1 MPKSYRIRT
10 QLGINQNIPV
20 KIPIVLE
27 QNFDTLEI
35 LSLAIRPDDIY
46 IRSCA
51 DYGIVCG
58 RIFCNNG
65 FGIPNARVSVF
76 IPIEDIDTQND
87 YIASLYPYTSFTDIN
102 DDGYRYNLLPY
113 TQSHSGHVPT
123 GTFPERLDVLT
134 DKPLIQVYEKYYKF
148 TVKTNESG
156 DYMIF
161 GLPLGQQ
168 TLFMQVDLSDIGEFS
183 LTPQD
188 LIRMGLATEDT
199 VNGSK
204 FKSSTNYAEL
214 PQIITVQKTVQI
226 EPFFGEFEICNYNIA
241 RVDFDLTSENN
252 VKLEPTAVFMGSII
266 STDDTQKI
274 GKNFKFLNETQSA
287 CKVKRTA
294 GELCTMTTGPGQI
307 VALRQTIF
315 NDKDGRPILEQATL
329 DNDGKV
335 IDENGVWVLEV
346 PMNLDYVYTDENGVK
361 KISSDPK
368 LGVPT
373 RGKYRFK
380 VKWSQSAALSESTKR
395 AYFLLPN
402 IKERGWT
409 SIDNDPISYSFG
421 TFQVTDTDTPLP
433 NGDLVTL
440 LLPVLQGQ
448 IFRISTVQNVK
459 DLTIT
464 DPDGNPYL
472 SQLFREAGDYTL
484 QFYREDPAAQY
495 LFTFYNIPFN
505 RFMLEGSYAFSL
517 DWNDYAVPD
526 EAINCRD
533 TFYDMSYNK
542 VYTTTQFIDRYQ
554 GSRFAWNTVGVKK
567 ITDTSCQGDYNT
579 FPTNDAFYRF
589 DFIYLVISF
598 FLNIFKFLS
607 LPILFIIH
615 VLAWLMTTGLPL
627 LFLLI
632 ESLLISTIAN
642 YISTAGFFFANFV
655 SFGIGVGVGAV
666 AVTTYNW
673 PMLLLGALYVLAAA
687 VLATLAVLLIVYLDK
702 LKEIGEK
709 LKNFTLPL
717 VLYTDDGCERCRCNS
732 STSMDTAMDT
742 TLGNL
747 PPVPGDSQTSYLI
760 NSTAS
765 STYDGI
771 PGPLR
776 DEYSEIF
783 GGSLDINIK
792 RFPIQGTYFTNE
804 DEELVPTGEFY
815 TTTVLP
821 TSELY
826 NLFNTKSKYF
836 DNVPGFG
843 INSSELGWNQIKVKW
858 FPTENPAPTAHH
870 LDNIMVLVLDKS
882 APDYTLGQLLSFQ
895 DSELSGDANRN
906 ITTGTTIFPTSI
918 NVNYANPDF
927 LSNGG
932 SNLNTTYIVPVLS
945 STTSV
950 SGTSSFASD
959 VEYFQVITGMT
970 IGQYALLANPS
981 PDALSF
987 GARYLQ
993 RIIPNI
999 GQTVLDIPT
1008 FKVIPQL
1015 STGVIGY
1022 DTTDGNYTYKY
1033 LTNYIT
1039 DYDEYKIVFL
1049 QRGIDAHSPRI
1060 PQEIDLSRI
1069 FGFPVYNSNLIVSG
1083 EFKMNY
1089 PITGTIFS
1097 ERHDNTLN
1105 NTSNLFKPSYAF
1117 TYTQNDYITTGNT
1130 TLPSYYS
1137 SVDSNLFNESTGT
1150 LNYNGNN
1157 INGNPYNFIGFDGN
1171 GVSTNQVGTNILNDI
1186 TVSNGEVLTVNS
1198 SNVCNELI
1206 VTLASPNSFNPTSY
1220 HVNSL
1225 TKIFTNSVSVPV
1237 DYGFWQDNDPAVPP
1251 SFQFFFKQVDNRC
1264 ASNRNVL
1271 GYQGNEIV
1279 DGASFMRSN
1288 FSFNGQTGEFGL
1300 PPIFNSDMPTFTD
1313 GSGAEGSAGG
1323 NFSAPYN
1330 GNPKFFSTQYSTG
1343 MTTSLSNGSNIVF
1356 RSDRLPTSTTIQT
1369 ARINSFLL
1377 HQNSRFAIF
1386 KVSDAGESTQVI
1398 AIDTTPQTNNENS
1411 QIFTPPS
1418 YAAVLES
1425 LSNCSEAVPL
1435 PCYGINSQN
1444 QPIILPNCV
1453 EDYIDPS
1460 DSKKYFLKGY
1470 GCYNFV
1476 SKPITTLGKDIKN
1489 IVELF
1494 TRINLNLALCFDIT
1508 SHNFTNQYVNGTL
1521 YAYPFQNQRIFDL
1534 NNNPSSL
1541 YCTDLIYLHDQ
1552 TSNFYYRSSP
1562 FQTPDQNNPETGSF
1576 IGKKNNRGN
1585 ATSTGNDK
1593 FLGSPTTL
1601 LDLGP
1606 KSDFIQELVY
1616 NDDYDGYIVD
1626 KVKSTSFQAI
1636 SDILNLF
1643 ILSRLINTSFNDQI
1657 TPNTESGDEGSSDP
1671 SVKALFSNSRWN
1683 NNGATFVPGYVD
1695 GDYSQMIAI
1704 NSQFGI
1710 TEFSP
1715 ESYGSDSVY
1724 IGQNTISLGGG
1735 ASIGFPLFG
1744 LLLTGNTQDRDYISP
1759 RRTIWNSGGT
1769 LTNNQQLIDCWFTN
1783 ITTNS
1788 QEVPFYQWS
1797 LDYLSQTPQNI
1808 FGSQS
1813 NNYYTNDN
1821 SFFSYKYQ
1829 SLDRLNPASQYFQND
1844 QADGYYIRGTQI
1856 NFDNNGVPTESI
1868 PQNFEQTFLVGAPF
1882 YFYFGL
1888 KKGASAMDVFITKYI
1903 NTEVNV

>member
-10 QLGINQNIPV
+10 QLGINQN
-20 KIPIVLE
+20 IPIVLE

-76 IPIEDIDTQND
+76 VPIEDIDTQND
-87 YIASLYPYTSFTDIN
+87 YITSLYPYTNFTDIN

-266 STDDTQKI
+266 STDDTQKV

-315 NDKDGRPILEQATL
+315 NDKDGRPILEQAQL

-402 IKERGWT
+402 IKERGWQDPST
-409 SIDNDPISYSFG
+409 DPISYSFS
-421 TFQVTDTDTPLP
+421 TFQVTDSSTTFPD
-433 NGDLVTL
+433 GDLVTL

-448 IFRISTVQNVK
+448 IIRISTVQNVK

-472 SQLFREAGDYTL
+472 SQLFREVGTYTL
-484 QFYREDPAAQY
+484 QFYREDPAAPY

-579 FPTNDAFYRF
+579 FPTNDAFYRV
-589 DFIYLVISF
+589 DFLYIVISF
-598 FLNIFKFLS
+598 FLNLFKF
-607 LPILFIIH
+607 IFIGVLFILH
-615 VLAWLMTTGLPL
+615 VLAFLFITILPATM
-627 LFLLI
+627 I
-632 ESLLISTIAN
+632 
-642 YISTAGFFFANFV
+642 
-655 SFGIGVGVGAV
+655 
-666 AVTTYNW
+666 
-673 PMLLLGALYVLAAA
+673 LLGALFVYYAGQNLSLAIFCYQLYPIPWILGSIMYALVAVLWAGAA
-687 VLATLAVLLIVYLDK
+687 VTLALIYDDVK
-702 LKEIGEK
+702 KAAK
-709 LKNFTLPL
+709 NLKNITLPL
-717 VLYTDDGCERCRCNS
+717 VLYTDDGCERCKCNS
-732 STSMDTAMDT
+732 SSGIDDSYA
-742 TLGNL
+742 GPNVSF
-747 PPVPGDSQTSYLI
+747 PEPVYDAQTSLLI
-760 NSTAS
+760 NSTS
-765 STYDGI
+765 IVLYNGI
-771 PGPLR
+771 APVSVNTVGQIVAGYTDNNNKRAPINPVFFIN
-776 DEYSEIF
+776 ENYEPQY
-783 GGSLDINIK
+783 GG
-792 RFPIQGTYFTNE
+792 E
-804 DEELVPTGEFY
+804 DY

-821 TSELY
+821 PSELY

-836 DNVPGFG
+836 NNVPGFG
-843 INSSELGWNQIKVKW
+843 GGSELGWNQIKSTW
-858 FPTENPAPTAHH
+858 FPIDNPGTFHY
-870 LDNIMVLVLDKS
+870 DNIMVLVLDKT
-882 APDYTLGQLLSFQ
+882 APDYSSGELISFQ
-895 DSELSGDANRN
+895 EDTLSGDLNRN
-906 ITTGTTIFPTSI
+906 VTTGTTIFPGTLQ
-918 NVNYANPDF
+918 VKYANPDSP
-927 LSNGG
+927 LNDINPLGG
-932 SNLNTTYIVPVLS
+932 TNLTAFYSVPILS

-950 SGTSSFASD
+950 DKTTAFAAD
-959 VEYFQVITGMT
+959 IEYFQVITGMT
-970 IGQYALLANPS
+970 IGQYVGLANPNS
-981 PDALSF
+981 DSLSF
-987 GARYLQ
+987 GVRYLQ
-993 RIIPNI
+993 RLGVETLRRIPFIRTKPN
-999 GQTVLDIPT
+999 
-1008 FKVIPQL
+1008 KA
-1015 STGVIGY
+1015 TGVVDAGFN
-1022 DTTDGNYTYKY
+1022 T
-1033 LTNYIT
+1033 LMSYIT
-1039 DYDEYKIVFL
+1039 DYDEYKLVLI
-1049 QRGIDAHSPRI
+1049 QRGIDTHSPRI
-1060 PQEIDLSRI
+1060 PQKIDLSRI
-1069 FGFPVYNSNLIVSG
+1069 FGYDYNASPTPLIVEG

-1089 PITGTIFS
+1089 PITGTIYS
-1097 ERHDNTLN
+1097 DRHDETLN

-1117 TYTQNDYITTGNT
+1117 TYTQNDYITTGST

-1137 SVDSNLFNESTGT
+1137 SVSSDLFNSQTGG
-1150 LNYNGNN
+1150 LDWNGININIITNSIIFSPWNIIGNPSDNQFGTDILNN
-1157 INGNPYNFIGFDGN
+1157 I
-1171 GVSTNQVGTNILNDI
+1171 TN
-1186 TVSNGEVLTVNS
+1186 SNGQDVLTVNS
-1198 SNVCNELI
+1198 NFNNCSINSSSYNVN
-1206 VTLASPNSFNPTSY
+1206 TF
-1220 HVNSL
+1220 
-1225 TKIFTNSVSVPV
+1225 TKVFTNPQEYTVLNEGELVEM
-1237 DYGFWQDNDPAVPP
+1237 DFYTAL
-1251 SFQFFFKQVDNRC
+1251 KDNRC
-1264 ASNRNVL
+1264 ANNKNVL
-1271 GYQGNEIV
+1271 GYQGNEVV

-1288 FSFNGQTGEFGL
+1288 FSYQGYQGV
-1300 PPIFNSDMPTFTD
+1300 IFNPFPDDIDEFT
-1313 GSGAEGSAGG
+1313 EGS
-1323 NFSAPYN
+1323 SAVPAPYSASLYN
-1330 GNPKFFSTQYSTG
+1330 GNPKFYSTQYSTG
-1343 MTTSLSNGSNIVF
+1343 MTTSLTDGMNIVF
-1356 RSDRLPTSTTIQT
+1356 RSDRLPTSTTKQII
-1369 ARINSFLL
+1369 RINSFLL
-1377 HQNSRFAIF
+1377 HQNSQFAIF
-1386 KVSDAGESTQVI
+1386 KVSDEGESLQTI
-1398 AIDTTPQTNNENS
+1398 TIDTTPQTNNESS

-1418 YAAVLES
+1418 YSDVLNS
-1425 LSNCSEAVPL
+1425 LSNCSDAVPL
-1435 PCYGINSQN
+1435 SCYGVNSQGE
-1444 QPIILPNCV
+1444 PIILPNCV
-1453 EDYIDPS
+1453 QDYIDPS
-1460 DSKKYFLKGY
+1460 GNELFFLENK
-1470 GCYNFV
+1470 GCYNVV
-1476 SKPITTLGKDIKN
+1476 SRPLLTIGQDTRNL
-1489 IVELF
+1489 VEWM
-1494 TRINLNLALCFDIT
+1494 TRINLNLALCFDVA
-1508 SHNFTNQYVNGTL
+1508 SHNFTNQYINGTL

-1562 FQTPDQNNPETGSF
+1562 FQTTDQNNPETGSF

-1585 ATSTGNDK
+1585 ATNTGNNK

-1626 KVKSTSFQAI
+1626 KVKSTSFQGI
-1636 SDILNLF
+1636 TDILNLF
-1643 ILSRLINTSFNDQI
+1643 ILSRLINTTAMQQLIPLSSS
-1657 TPNTESGDEGSSDP
+1657 PDEGSTDP
-1671 SVKALFSNSRWN
+1671 AVKTYFSNKRWN
-1683 NNGATFVPGYVD
+1683 NNGATLVPGYID

-1710 TEFSP
+1710 TEFSS
-1715 ESYGSDSVY
+1715 ESYDSNSVFF
-1724 IGQNTISLGGG
+1724 GQVGLY
-1735 ASIGFPLFG
+1735 PVFG
-1744 LLLTGNTQDRDYISP
+1744 LLLTGDTQDRDYISP
-1759 RRTIWNSGGT
+1759 RRTNWNSSGT
-1769 LTNNQQLIDCWFTN
+1769 LINNQQLIDCWFTN

-1797 LDYLSQTPQNI
+1797 LEYFGETPQNI
-1808 FGSQS
+1808 FGTQS
-1813 NNYYTNDN
+1813 NNYDTDDGT
-1821 SFFSYKYQ
+1821 FFSYKYQ

-1844 QADGYYIRGTQI
+1844 EANGYYIRGTQI

-1903 NTEVNV
+1903 NTEVNE

>member
-10 QLGINQNIPV
+10 QLGVNQNIPV

-46 IRSCA
+46 IRSCS
-51 DYGIVCG
+51 DYGVVCG
-58 RIFCNNG
+58 RVFCNNG
-65 FGIPNARVSVF
+65 FGLPNARVSIFV
-76 IPIEDIDTQND
+76 PIEQIDTQND
-87 YIASLYPYTSFTDIN
+87 YIASLYPYTNFTEIN
-102 DDGYRYNLLPY
+102 EDGYRYNLLPY
-113 TQSHSGHVPT
+113 TQSHSGHVPV
-123 GTFPERLDVLT
+123 GTFPERLDALT
-134 DKPLIQVYEKYYKF
+134 DKSVIQVYEKYYKF

-161 GLPLGQQ
+161 GVPVGQQ

-204 FKSSTNYAEL
+204 FKFSTNYAEL
-214 PQIITVQKTVQI
+214 PQIITSQKTVQI

-241 RVDFDLTSENN
+241 RVDFDLTTENN

-266 STDDTQKI
+266 STDDTQKV

-315 NDKDGRPILEQATL
+315 NDKDGKPILEQAQL

-361 KISSDPK
+361 KISGDPK

-380 VKWSQSAALSESTKR
+380 VKWSQSPALSDPTKR

-402 IKERGWT
+402 IKERGWDDPFT
-409 SIDNDPISYSFG
+409 DPISLAFSEFD
-421 TFQVTDTDTPLP
+421 FTDSGQLP
-433 NGDLVTL
+433 DSDLVTATL
-440 LLPVLQGQ
+440 TVNEGD
-448 IFRISTVQNVK
+448 IFRIKTVQNVR

-464 DPDGNPYL
+464 DPNGNPYL
-472 SQLFREAGDYTL
+472 SQLFREVGTYTL

-533 TFYDMSYNK
+533 TFYDISYNK

-598 FLNIFKFLS
+598 FLNVFKFLS

-632 ESLLISTIAN
+632 ESILISTIAN
-642 YISTAGFFFANFV
+642 YISTASFFFANFV
-655 SFGIGVGVGAV
+655 SFGVGVGVGAV

-673 PMLLLGALYVLAAA
+673 PMLLLGALYVLGAAI
-687 VLATLAVLLIVYLDK
+687 LTTLAVLLIVYLDK

-732 STSMDTAMDT
+732 STPMDTAMDT

-747 PPVPGDSQTSYLI
+747 PPVPNDAQTSYLI
-760 NSTAS
+760 NSTS
-765 STYDGI
+765 NSTYNGI
-771 PGPLR
+771 PGPSI

-783 GGSLDINIK
+783 SGSLDINIK

-804 DEELVPTGEFY
+804 NEELTPTGEFY
-815 TTTVLP
+815 TTTALP
-821 TSELY
+821 SSELY

-836 DNVPGFG
+836 NGVPGFG
-843 INSSELGWNQIKVKW
+843 DGSELGWNQIKVKW
-858 FPTENPAPTAHH
+858 FPNENPAPTAHH

-895 DSELSGDANRN
+895 DDELSGDANRN
-906 ITTGTTIFPTSI
+906 VTTGTTIFPTSI
-918 NVNYANPDF
+918 DVNYANPDF
-927 LSNGG
+927 PLGQVAGDSQ
-932 SNLNTTYIVPVLS
+932 TTYIVPVLS
-945 STTSV
+945 STTSFYE
-950 SGTSSFASD
+950 TSPFASD

-970 IGQYALLANPS
+970 IGQYVTLVNPNS
-981 PDALSF
+981 NELSL
-987 GARYLQ
+987 GVRYLQ
-993 RIIPNI
+993 RIGDASILKVPFLRI
-999 GQTVLDIPT
+999 IPT
-1008 FKVIPQL
+1008 KG
-1015 STGVIGY
+1015 TGVINAGY
-1022 DTTDGNYTYKY
+1022 STLLD
-1033 LTNYIT
+1033 YID
-1039 DYDEYKIVFL
+1039 DYDEYKLVFI
-1049 QRGIDAHSPRI
+1049 QRGVDAHSPRI
-1060 PQEIDLSRI
+1060 PQKIDLSRI
-1069 FGFPVYNSNLIVSG
+1069 FGFPSYDNNNNLIVSG
-1083 EFKMNY
+1083 QFKMNY
-1089 PITGTIFS
+1089 PITGTIYS
-1097 ERHDNTLN
+1097 DRHDETLN

-1117 TYTQNDYITTGNT
+1117 TYTQNDYITNGNT

-1137 SVDSNLFNESTGT
+1137 SVDANLFNATFGT
-1150 LNYNGNN
+1150 FNYNGNN
-1157 INGNPYNFIGFDGN
+1157 INNPWDFITADDTT
-1171 GVSTNQVGTNILNDI
+1171 TNRVGLHILNNI
-1186 TVSNGEVLTVNS
+1186 TVPNGQVLTIESNSDCTYNINSWDVN
-1198 SNVCNELI
+1198 
-1206 VTLASPNSFNPTSY
+1206 T
-1220 HVNSL
+1220 L
-1225 TKIFTNSVSVPV
+1225 TKVFTQPTTLTI
-1237 DYGFWQDNDPAVPP
+1237 DYGGYTDF
-1251 SFQFFFKQVDNRC
+1251 SFYQTQKDNRC
-1264 ASNRNVL
+1264 TGVKNIL
-1271 GYQGNEIV
+1271 GYQGNEVV
-1279 DGASFMRSN
+1279 DGASFMRNN
-1288 FSFNGQTGEFGL
+1288 FSRNGQTGIAYQTITIPSPGDDFVFYNDFSVPL
-1300 PPIFNSDMPTFTD
+1300 FTD
-1313 GSGAEGSAGG
+1313 GSGAEGSQLIDS
-1323 NFSAPYN
+1323 NYSSPYN

-1369 ARINSFLL
+1369 AKINSFLL

-1398 AIDTTPQTNNENS
+1398 SIDTTPQTNNENS

-1418 YAAVLES
+1418 YAAVLDS
-1425 LSNCSEAVPL
+1425 LSDCTKAVPL
-1435 PCYGINSQN
+1435 SCYTTFNGE
-1444 QPIILPNCV
+1444 PVIITNCN
-1453 EDYIDPS
+1453 ELYMDPS
-1460 DSKKYFLKGY
+1460 DSKKYFLHGY

-1476 SKPITTLGKDIKN
+1476 SKPITTLGQDIRN

-1494 TRINLNLALCFDIT
+1494 TRINLNLALCFDVV

-1562 FQTPDQNNPETGSF
+1562 FVIYDQATTEIGSF
-1576 IGKKNNRGN
+1576 QGKKNNRGV
-1585 ATSTGNDK
+1585 ATDTGNEK
-1593 FLGSPTTL
+1593 YLGSPTTL

-1636 SDILNLF
+1636 SNILNLF
-1643 ILSRLINTSFNDQI
+1643 ILSRLINTSFNQQLIPSTDN
-1657 TPNTESGDEGSSDP
+1657 PDEGSNDP
-1671 SVKALFSNSRWN
+1671 SVKALFSNTRWN
-1683 NNGATFVPGYVD
+1683 YNGVTLVPGYVD
-1695 GDYSQMIAI
+1695 GDYSQMISI

-1715 ESYGSDSVY
+1715 EAYGSDSVFF
-1724 IGQNTISLGGG
+1724 GQINN
-1735 ASIGFPLFG
+1735 FPVFG
-1744 LLLTGNTQDRDYISP
+1744 LLLTGDTQDRDYISP
-1759 RRTIWNSGGT
+1759 RRTNWNSSGT
-1769 LTNNQQLIDCWFTN
+1769 LINNQQLIDCWFTN

-1788 QEVPFYQWS
+1788 QEVPFYQWG
-1797 LDYLSQTPQNI
+1797 LNYGGGPTTNI

-1813 NNYYTNDN
+1813 NNYSTDDGA
-1821 SFFSYKYQ
+1821 FFSYKYQ

-1844 QADGYYIRGTQI
+1844 QSDGYYVRGTQI
-1856 NFDNNGVPTESI
+1856 NFDNNGVPTELT

>member
-51 DYGIVCG
+51 DYGVVCG

-65 FGIPNARVSVF
+65 FGIPNARVSIFV
-76 IPIEDIDTQND
+76 PIEQIDTQND
-87 YIASLYPYTSFTDIN
+87 YIASLYPYTNFTEIN
-102 DDGYRYNLLPY
+102 EDGYRYNLLPY
-113 TQSHSGHVPT
+113 TQSHSGHVPV

-134 DKPLIQVYEKYYKF
+134 DKSVIQVYEKYYKF

-161 GLPLGQQ
+161 GVPVGQQ

-204 FKSSTNYAEL
+204 FKFSTNYAEL
-214 PQIITVQKTVQI
+214 PQIITSQKTVQI

-252 VKLEPTAVFMGSII
+252 VKLEPTAVFMGSIV
-266 STDDTQKI
+266 STDDTQRV
-274 GKNFKFLNETQSA
+274 GKNFKFFNQTQSA

-294 GELCTMTTGPGQI
+294 GELCAMTTGPGQI
-307 VALRQTIF
+307 IALRQTIF
-315 NDKDGRPILEQATL
+315 SDENGRPILEQATL

-346 PMNLDYVYTDENGVK
+346 PMNLDYVYTDENGK
-361 KISSDPK
+361 RKISNDPK

-380 VKWSQSAALSESTKR
+380 VKWSQSPSLSDTTKR

-409 SIDNDPISYSFG
+409 SIDNDPISEEYG
-421 TFQVTDTDTPLP
+421 TFQFTENNAVLP
-433 NGDLVTL
+433 DSDLVTAQ
-440 LLPVLQGQ
+440 LPVLAGQ
-448 IFRISTVQNVK
+448 ILRIKTVQNVR

-464 DPDGNPYL
+464 DPNGNPYI
-472 SQLFREAGDYTL
+472 SQVFREPGTYIL

-495 LFTFYNIPFN
+495 FITFYNIPFN

-526 EAINCRD
+526 EAINCKD
-533 TFYDMSYNK
+533 TFYDISYNK

-554 GSRFAWNTVGVKK
+554 GSRYAWNTVGVKK

-607 LPILFIIH
+607 LPILFLVHI
-615 VLAWLMTTGLPL
+615 LAWLMTTGLPL
-627 LFLLI
+627 LFLFLI
-632 ESLLISTIAN
+632 GYLAIQAAQDGSAAISFYSNVVT
-642 YISTAGFFFANFV
+642 
-655 SFGIGVGVGAV
+655 VGVGLG
-666 AVTTYNW
+666 AVTVFNW
-673 PMLLLGALYVLAAA
+673 GILALAILYTIYALIYIALGVL
-687 VLATLAVLLIVYLDK
+687 LATQLDK
-702 LKEIGEK
+702 IKEIGNK

-717 VLYTDDGCERCRCNS
+717 VLYTDDGCERCKCNS
-732 STSMDTAMDT
+732 STSIDTEMDGS
-742 TLGNL
+742 LGSF
-747 PPVPGDSQTSYLI
+747 PQPPGDPQTSFLI
-760 NSTAS
+760 NSTSTVTYNGIPAS
-765 STYDGI
+765 SI
-771 PGPLR
+771 ELV
-776 DEYSEIF
+776 SQVF
-783 GGSLDINIK
+783 AGSTEGNFK
-792 RFPIQGTYFTNE
+792 RYPIQGTYYNSIVNGEVQLT
-804 DEELVPTGEFY
+804 PTGEYY
-815 TTTVLP
+815 TTTALP
-821 TSELY
+821 PSELY

-836 DNVPGFG
+836 NNVPNFG
-843 INSSELGWNQIKVKW
+843 SGSELGWNQIKSTW
-858 FPTENPAPTAHH
+858 FPSENSGLFHY
-870 LDNIMVLVLDKS
+870 DNIMVLVLDKT
-882 APDYTLGQLLSFQ
+882 APDYSLGQLLSFQ
-895 DSELSGDANRN
+895 DSELSGDVNKTV
-906 ITTGTTIFPTSI
+906 TTGTTIFPPVLT
-918 NVNYANPDF
+918 VTYADPDSP
-927 LSNGG
+927 LGQSPNQ
-932 SNLNTTYIVPVLS
+932 TRTYIVPVLS

-950 SGTSSFASD
+950 DKTTAFAAD

-970 IGQYALLANPS
+970 IAQYSAMTNPNS
-981 PDALSF
+981 HELSF
-987 GARYLQ
+987 GVRYLQ
-993 RIIPNI
+993 RITPQI
-999 GQTVLDIPT
+999 GQSVLNVPFIRIMPGKAT
-1008 FKVIPQL
+1008 GIISAGY
-1015 STGVIGY
+1015 STLR
-1022 DTTDGNYTYKY
+1022 NYVD
-1033 LTNYIT
+1033 
-1039 DYDEYKIVFL
+1039 DYDEYKLVII
-1049 QRGIDAHSPRI
+1049 QRGVDTHSPRI
-1060 PQEIDLSRI
+1060 PQKIDLSRI
-1069 FGFPVYNSNLIVSG
+1069 FGYDYGDSPTSLIVEG
-1083 EFKMNY
+1083 ELKMNY
-1089 PITGTIFS
+1089 PITGTIYS
-1097 ERHDNTLN
+1097 DRHDEILN

-1117 TYTQNDYITTGNT
+1117 TYTQNDYITNGST

-1137 SVDSNLFNESTGT
+1137 SVSSDLFNAQTGAINWNT
-1150 LNYNGNN
+1150 IN
-1157 INGNPYNFIGFDGN
+1157 INSVNPYLYVAITNEN
-1171 GVSTNQVGTNILNDI
+1171 GVPVNNVGLDILDNI
-1186 TVSNGEVLTVNS
+1186 TVSNGAVLTVNATNNSCVETS
-1198 SNVCNELI
+1198 SNYN
-1206 VTLASPNSFNPTSY
+1206 
-1220 HVNSL
+1220 VNTF
-1225 TKIFTNSVSVPV
+1225 TKVFTNPDNITVQ
-1237 DYGFWQDNDPAVPP
+1237 YGDVNEYNTFTFYLGQ
-1251 SFQFFFKQVDNRC
+1251 KDNRC
-1264 ASNRNVL
+1264 FNVRNVL
-1271 GYQGNEIV
+1271 GYQGDEIV

-1288 FSFNGQTGEFGL
+1288 FSFGGQTGIAYIEVT
-1300 PPIFNSDMPTFTD
+1300 PPIGPNYYIQINPFTFTD
-1313 GSGAEGSAGG
+1313 NTGA
-1323 NFSAPYN
+1323 NYN
-1330 GNPKFFSTQYSTG
+1330 QQSENYQPSIGTPRFFSTQYSTG
-1343 MTTSLSNGSNIVF
+1343 MTTTLGNGLNIVF
-1356 RSDRLPTSTTIQT
+1356 RSDRLPTSTNTQING
-1369 ARINSFLL
+1369 INSFLL
-1377 HQNSRFAIF
+1377 HQNSQFAIF
-1386 KVSDAGESTQVI
+1386 KVSDEGESVQVI
-1398 AIDTTPQTNNENS
+1398 TIDTTPQTNNESS

-1418 YAAVLES
+1418 YAAVLDS
-1425 LSNCSEAVPL
+1425 LSDCTKAVPL

-1562 FQTPDQNNPETGSF
+1562 FQTPDQNNPEIGSF

-1585 ATSTGNDK
+1585 ATSTGNNK

-1616 NDDYDGYIVD
+1616 NDDYDGYIVS
-1626 KVKSTSFQAI
+1626 KVKSTSFQSI
-1636 SDILNLF
+1636 SDILNMF
-1643 ILSRLINTSFNDQI
+1643 ILSRLINTSFNEQL

-1683 NNGATFVPGYVD
+1683 NNGATFVPGYID

-1710 TEFSP
+1710 TEFSS
-1715 ESYGSDSVY
+1715 ESYGSDSVFL
-1724 IGQNTISLGGG
+1724 GQNTIPLGGG
-1735 ASIGFPLFG
+1735 ASVNFPLFG
-1744 LLLTGNTQDRDYISP
+1744 LLLTGDTQDRDYISP

-1769 LTNNQQLIDCWFTN
+1769 LTNNQQLVDCWFTN

-1797 LDYLSQTPQNI
+1797 LDYLGGAETNI

-1813 NNYYTNDN
+1813 NNYTTEDAT
-1821 SFFSYKYQ
+1821 FFSYKYQ

-1844 QADGYYIRGTQI
+1844 QSNGYYVRGTQI
-1856 NFDNNGVPTESI
+1856 NFDNNGVPTEST

>member
-46 IRSCA
+46 IRSCS
-51 DYGIVCG
+51 DYGVVCG

-76 IPIEDIDTQND
+76 VPIEDIDTQND

-102 DDGYRYNLLPY
+102 EDGYRYNLLPY
-113 TQSHSGHVPT
+113 TQSHSGHVPV

-161 GLPLGQQ
+161 GVPVGQQ

-204 FKSSTNYAEL
+204 FKTSTNYAEL
-214 PQIITVQKTVQI
+214 PQIITSQKTVQI

-241 RVDFDLTSENN
+241 RVDFDLTSEAN

-266 STDDTQKI
+266 STDDTQKV
-274 GKNFKFLNETQSA
+274 GKNFKFLNQTQSA

-315 NDKDGRPILEQATL
+315 NDKDGRPILEQAQL

-361 KISSDPK
+361 KISNDPK

-380 VKWSQSAALSESTKR
+380 VKWSQSPALSDPTKR
-395 AYFLLPN
+395 AYFLIPN
-402 IKERGWT
+402 IKERGWEDPFT
-409 SIDNDPISYSFG
+409 DPILTPFG
-421 TFQVTDTDTPLP
+421 TFEATDPSTTLP
-433 NGDLVTL
+433 DGDLVTL
-440 LLPVLQGQ
+440 NLPVTQGQ
-448 IFRISTVQNVK
+448 IIRIKTVQNVK

-464 DPDGNPYL
+464 DPNGNPYL
-472 SQLFREAGDYTL
+472 SQVFREPGTYIL

-495 LFTFYNIPFN
+495 LFTFYNIPFD

-598 FLNIFKFLS
+598 FLNVFKFLS

-627 LFLLI
+627 LFLFLI
-632 ESLLISTIAN
+632 AYLTVQAAQDASAAISFYSNVVT
-642 YISTAGFFFANFV
+642 
-655 SFGIGVGVGAV
+655 VGVGLG
-666 AVTTYNW
+666 AVTVFNW
-673 PMLLLGALYVLAAA
+673 GILALAILYTIYVAIYIG
-687 VLATLAVLLIVYLDK
+687 LAVLLTTQLDK
-702 LKEIGEK
+702 IKEIGNK

-717 VLYTDDGCERCRCNS
+717 VLYTDDGCERCKCNS
-732 STSMDTAMDT
+732 STSIDTEMDGS
-742 TLGNL
+742 LGSF
-747 PPVPGDSQTSYLI
+747 PQPPGDPQTSFLI
-760 NSTAS
+760 NSTATV
-765 STYDGI
+765 TYNGI
-771 PGPLR
+771 AANQINN
-776 DEYSEIF
+776 YAQVF
-783 GGSLDINIK
+783 GGSLDVNIK
-792 RFPIQGTYFTNE
+792 RFPIQETYYNS
-804 DEELVPTGEFY
+804 DEGELTLTGEFY

-836 DNVPGFG
+836 NNVPGFG
-843 INSSELGWNQIKVKW
+843 DGFELGWNQIKVKW

-895 DSELSGDANRN
+895 DDELSGDANKN
-906 ITTGTTIFPTSI
+906 VTTGTTIFPASI

-927 LSNGG
+927 LSNNG

-970 IGQYALLANPS
+970 IGQYESLANPN
-981 PDALSF
+981 PDVLSF
-987 GARYLQ
+987 GVRYLQ
-993 RIIPNI
+993 RITPSI
-999 GQTVLDIPT
+999 GQSVLKIPMIRTLGGNNASNVVYGNDSTDI
-1008 FKVIPQL
+1008 
-1015 STGVIGY
+1015 
-1022 DTTDGNYTYKY
+1022 Y

-1039 DYDEYKIVFL
+1039 DYDEYKIVLL

-1060 PQEIDLSRI
+1060 PQQIDLSRI
-1069 FGFPVYNSNLIVSG
+1069 FGFPTYNSGLVISG

-1089 PITGTIFS
+1089 PITGTIYS

-1137 SVDSNLFNESTGT
+1137 SVDSNLFNT
-1150 LNYNGNN
+1150 LNGGLTYNGNN
-1157 INGNPYNFIGFDGN
+1157 INNPWDFINPTDTTIN
-1171 GVSTNQVGTNILNDI
+1171 YVGTNILNDI
-1186 TVSNGEVLTVNS
+1186 TVPNGEVLTVNS
-1198 SNVCNELI
+1198 SNVCNEPS
-1206 VTLASPNSFNPTSY
+1206 VTTSSPNSFNPPSY

-1225 TKIFTNSVSVPV
+1225 TKIFTNPQTI
-1237 DYGFWQDNDPAVPP
+1237 YTLYLNALG
-1251 SFQFFFKQVDNRC
+1251 SFSFYTKQVDNRC
-1264 ASNRNVL
+1264 TSNRNVL
-1271 GYQGNEIV
+1271 GYQGNEVV

-1288 FSFNGQTGEFGL
+1288 FSFNGETG
-1300 PPIFNSDMPTFTD
+1300 IFWDVPVFNTMPKFTD
-1313 GSGAEGSAGG
+1313 GSGALGSAIQDS
-1323 NFSAPYN
+1323 NYQAPYN

-1343 MTTSLSNGSNIVF
+1343 MTTSLSNDSNIVF

-1377 HQNSRFAIF
+1377 HQNSQFAIF
-1386 KVSDAGESTQVI
+1386 KVSDEGASEQVI
-1398 AIDTTPQTNNENS
+1398 TIDTTPQTNNENS

-1435 PCYGINSQN
+1435 PCYGLNSQN

-1562 FQTPDQNNPETGSF
+1562 FQTPDQTNPETGSF

-1585 ATSTGNDK
+1585 ATGTGNDK

-1643 ILSRLINTSFNDQI
+1643 ILSRLINTSFNEQI
-1657 TPNTESGDEGSSDP
+1657 TPNTESGDEGSNDP

-1715 ESYGSDSVY
+1715 ESYSSDSVY
-1724 IGQNTISLGGG
+1724 IGQNTVSLGGG

-1888 KKGASAMDVFITKYI
+1888 KKGARAMDVFITKYI

>member
-10 QLGINQNIPV
+10 QLGINENIPV

-46 IRSCA
+46 LRSCA
-51 DYGIVCG
+51 DYGVVCG

-76 IPIEDIDTQND
+76 VPIEEIDTQND
-87 YIASLYPYTSFTDIN
+87 YIASLYPYTSFADVN

-113 TQSHSGHVPT
+113 TQSHSGHVPV

-161 GLPLGQQ
+161 GVPVGQQ

-204 FKSSTNYAEL
+204 FKFSTNYDEL
-214 PQIITVQKTVQI
+214 PQIVTSQKTVQI
-226 EPFFGEFEICNYNIA
+226 QPFFGEFEICNYNIA
-241 RVDFDLTSENN
+241 RVDFDLTSENS
-252 VKLEPTAVFMGSII
+252 VKLEPTAVFMGSIL
-266 STDDTQKI
+266 STDDTQRV
-274 GKNFKFLNETQSA
+274 GKNFKFINQTQSA

-307 VALRQTIF
+307 IALRQTIF
-315 NDKDGRPILEQATL
+315 NDDTGRPILEQATL

-335 IDENGVWVLEV
+335 IDDNGVWVLEV
-346 PMNLDYVYTDENGVK
+346 PMNLDYVYTDENGK
-361 KISSDPK
+361 RKISNDPK

-380 VKWSQSAALSESTKR
+380 IKWSQSPSLSDPTKR

-402 IKERGWT
+402 IKERGWDSPFT
-409 SIDNDPISYSFG
+409 DPITYSFSEFDF
-421 TFQVTDTDTPLP
+421 TDSSQLPDSDVVTA
-433 NGDLVTL
+433 TL
-440 LLPVLQGQ
+440 AVNQGQ
-448 IFRISTVQNVK
+448 IFRIKTVQNVR

-464 DPDGNPYL
+464 DPNGNPYL
-472 SQLFREAGDYTL
+472 SQIFREVGTYTL
-484 QFYREDPAAQY
+484 QFYREDPAVPY
-495 LFTFYNIPFN
+495 FFTFYNIPFN

-533 TFYDMSYNK
+533 TFYDISYNK

-554 GSRFAWNTVGVKK
+554 GSRYAWNTVGVKK
-567 ITDTSCQGDYNT
+567 ITDSSCQGDYNT
-579 FPTNDAFYRF
+579 FPTNDAFYRV
-589 DFIYLVISF
+589 DFIYLLISF
-598 FLNIFKFLS
+598 FLNIFKFIS

-632 ESLLISTIAN
+632 ESYLIYLAAQNFS
-642 YISTAGFFFANFV
+642 SAGFFLSNFISV
-655 SFGIGVGVGAV
+655 GVGVGVGAV

-673 PMLLLGALYVLAAA
+673 PMLLLA
-687 VLATLAVLLIVYLDK
+687 VLYTLAGAFFTTLAILTLVYLDR
-702 LKEIGEK
+702 LREVGGK

-717 VLYTDDGCERCRCNS
+717 VLYTDDGCERCKCNS
-732 STSMDTAMDT
+732 STPIDMAMDT
-742 TLGNL
+742 TLGG
-747 PPVPGDSQTSYLI
+747 PPQPPGDAQTSYLI
-760 NSTAS
+760 NSTAP
-765 STYDGI
+765 STYNGI

-776 DEYSEIF
+776 DEYSQVF
-783 GGSLDINIK
+783 AGSVDINEK
-792 RFPIQGTYFTNE
+792 RLPIQPTYWVDE
-804 DEELVPTGEFY
+804 DENLQLTGEY
-815 TTTVLP
+815 YISTVLP

-836 DNVPGFG
+836 NNVPGFG
-843 INSSELGWNQIKVKW
+843 NGLEKGWNQIKVKW
-858 FPTENPAPTAHH
+858 FPNENPGNNAYHY
-870 LDNIMVLVLDKS
+870 DNIIALVLDKT
-882 APDYTLGQLLSFQ
+882 APDYSLGQLLSFQ
-895 DSELSGDANRN
+895 NNDLSGDVNRTV
-906 ITTGTTIFPTSI
+906 TTGTTVFPPSLSVT
-918 NVNYANPDF
+918 YANPDAPIGETP
-927 LSNGG
+927 NQT
-932 SNLNTTYIVPVLS
+932 TTYIVPYLS
-945 STTSV
+945 STTYV
-950 SGTSSFASD
+950 YGTSPFASD

-970 IGQYALLANPS
+970 IGQYASLALS
-981 PDALSF
+981 GDALSF
-987 GARYLQ
+987 GSRYLQ
-993 RIIPNI
+993 RITPDI

-1008 FKVIPQL
+1008 VRTIPEY
-1015 STGVIGY
+1015 STGVVGY
-1022 DTTDGNYTYKY
+1022 DINDNQYTRKY
-1033 LTNYIT
+1033 LTEYIT

-1060 PQEIDLSRI
+1060 TQEIDLSRI
-1069 FGFPVYNSNLIVSG
+1069 FGFPDYNSNLIVSG
-1083 EFKMNY
+1083 QFKMNY
-1089 PITGTIFS
+1089 PITGTIYCD
-1097 ERHDNTLN
+1097 RHDETLN

-1117 TYTQNDYITTGNT
+1117 TYTQNDYVTNGNT

-1137 SVDSNLFNESTGT
+1137 SVDSNLFDSSTGE
-1150 LNYNGNN
+1150 LNWNGNN
-1157 INGNPYNFIGFDGN
+1157 INGNPWDFIGLTISPEPPVN
-1171 GVSTNQVGTNILNDI
+1171 NVGLNMLNNITALNRQ
-1186 TVSNGEVLTVNS
+1186 VLTVNS
-1198 SNVCNELI
+1198 DNTCNTPQVNTTSPDSFSVSSYNV
-1206 VTLASPNSFNPTSY
+1206 NSF
-1220 HVNSL
+1220 
-1225 TKIFTNSVSVPV
+1225 TKIFATSISTEVS
-1237 DYGFWQDNDPAVPP
+1237 YYTAGQRF
-1251 SFQFFFKQVDNRC
+1251 FQFYRRLVDNRC
-1264 ASNRNVL
+1264 TSYRNVL

-1288 FSFNGQTGEFGL
+1288 FSFNGHTGQYNW
-1300 PPIFNSDMPTFTD
+1300 PVPSYMPNLTD
-1313 GSGAEGSAGG
+1313 GSGAPGSDIVPG
-1323 NFSAPYN
+1323 NYRPFN
-1330 GNPKFFSTQYSTG
+1330 GNPMFFSTQYSTG
-1343 MTTSLSNGSNIVF
+1343 MTTSLSNGLNIVF
-1356 RSDRLPTSTTIQT
+1356 RSDRLPTSTTVQT

-1377 HQNSRFAIF
+1377 HENSKFSIF
-1386 KVSDAGESTQVI
+1386 KISDTGVSTEDIS
-1398 AIDTTPQTNNENS
+1398 IDTTSQTNNENS

-1418 YAAVLES
+1418 YASVLES
-1425 LSNCSEAVPL
+1425 LNNCSKAVPL
-1435 PCYGINSQN
+1435 PCYTTFNGE
-1444 QPIILPNCV
+1444 PVIISNCN
-1453 EDYIDPS
+1453 ELYMDPS
-1460 DSKKYFLKGY
+1460 DSKKYFLAGY

-1476 SKPITTLGKDIKN
+1476 SKPITTLGQDIKN
-1489 IVELF
+1489 MVELF
-1494 TRINLNLALCFDIT
+1494 TRINLNLALCFDIV

-1562 FQTPDQNNPETGSF
+1562 FILIDQTNPEIGSF
-1576 IGKKNNRGN
+1576 QGKKNNRGN
-1585 ATSTGNDK
+1585 ATNTGNNK

-1616 NDDYDGYIVD
+1616 NDDYDGYIVS

-1636 SDILNLF
+1636 SDILNMF
-1643 ILSRLINTSFNDQI
+1643 ILSRLINTAFISQLIPDTDN
-1657 TPNTESGDEGSSDP
+1657 PDEGSNDP
-1671 SVKALFSNSRWN
+1671 SVKALFSNTRWN
-1683 NNGATFVPGYVD
+1683 NDGATLLPAYVD

-1715 ESYGSDSVY
+1715 ESYDSNSVY
-1724 IGQNTISLGGG
+1724 LGQLGVP
-1735 ASIGFPLFG
+1735 GFGYPLFG
-1744 LLLTGNTQDRDYISP
+1744 LLLTGDTQDRDYISP

-1797 LDYLSQTPQNI
+1797 LNYLDETPVNI

-1813 NNYYTNDN
+1813 NNYVTNEG

-1844 QADGYYIRGTQI
+1844 QSNGYYVRGTQI
-1856 NFDNNGVPTESI
+1856 NFDDNGVPTELR
-1868 PQNFEQTFLVGAPF
+1868 PENFSQKFLVGAPF

-1888 KKGASAMDVFITKYI
+1888 KKGASAMDVFITKYV
-1903 NTEVNV
+1903 NTETNV

>member
-51 DYGIVCG
+51 DYGVVCG

-87 YIASLYPYTSFTDIN
+87 YIASLYPYKSFTDIN

-188 LIRMGLATEDT
+188 LIRMGLATEST

-214 PQIITVQKTVQI
+214 PQIVTVQKTVQI
-226 EPFFGEFEICNYNIA
+226 EPFFGELEICNYNIA
-241 RVDFDLTSENN
+241 RVDFDLTTENN

-266 STDDTQKI
+266 STDDTQKV

-315 NDKDGRPILEQATL
+315 NDKDGRPILEQAQL

-380 VKWSQSAALSESTKR
+380 VKWSQSPALSDPTKR

-402 IKERGWT
+402 IKERGWDDPFT
-409 SIDNDPISYSFG
+409 DPISYQFSEFD
-421 TFQVTDTDTPLP
+421 FTDSGQLP
-433 NGDLVTL
+433 DSDLVTATL
-440 LLPVLQGQ
+440 TVNEGD
-448 IFRISTVQNVK
+448 IFRIKTVQNVR

-464 DPDGNPYL
+464 DPNGNPYL
-472 SQLFREAGDYTL
+472 SQLFREVGTYTL

-533 TFYDMSYNK
+533 TFYDISYNK

-554 GSRFAWNTVGVKK
+554 GSRFAWNTLGVKK

-627 LFLLI
+627 LFLL
-632 ESLLISTIAN
+632 LGTYFVYQTAN
-642 YISTAGFFFANFV
+642 YVSTAVFFYSSFVNF
-655 SFGIGVGVGAV
+655 GVGVGAGAV
-666 AVTTYNW
+666 AVTTYSW
-673 PMLLLGALYVLAAA
+673 GMLLLGALYTLAAIFFG
-687 VLATLAVLLIVYLDK
+687 TLAVLLVLYLDK
-702 LKEIGEK
+702 LKEIGNK

-717 VLYTDDGCERCRCNS
+717 VLYTDDGCERCKCNS
-732 STSMDTAMDT
+732 STPMDT
-742 TLGNL
+742 TMDTTIGMP
-747 PPVPGDSQTSYLI
+747 PPVPGDAQTSYLI
-760 NSTAS
+760 NSTSS
-765 STYDGI
+765 STYNGI
-771 PGPLR
+771 PGTLR

-792 RFPIQGTYFTNE
+792 RFPIQGTFYTNNN
-804 DEELVPTGEFY
+804 EELTPTGEFY

-858 FPTENPAPTAHH
+858 FPTENPAPSAHH
-870 LDNIMVLVLDKS
+870 LDNIMVLVLDKT
-882 APDYTLGQLLSFQ
+882 APDYSLGQLLSFQ

-906 ITTGTTIFPTSI
+906 VTTGTTIFPSSI

-950 SGTSSFASD
+950 SGTSSFAAD

-970 IGQYALLANPS
+970 IGQYASLANSNS
-981 PDALSF
+981 PELSF
-987 GARYLQ
+987 GVRYLQ
-993 RIIPNI
+993 KIIPSSGQSVLKIPMIRTLGGNQASNVVYGNEPTNI
-999 GQTVLDIPT
+999 
-1008 FKVIPQL
+1008 
-1015 STGVIGY
+1015 
-1022 DTTDGNYTYKY
+1022 Y
-1033 LTNYIT
+1033 LNNYIT
-1039 DYDEYKIVFL
+1039 DYDEYKIVLL

-1069 FGFPVYNSNLIVSG
+1069 FGFPTYNSGLVISG

-1089 PITGTIFS
+1089 PITGTIYS
-1097 ERHDNTLN
+1097 DKHNGISN

-1137 SVDSNLFNESTGT
+1137 SVDSDTFN
-1150 LNYNGNN
+1150 
-1157 INGNPYNFIGFDGN
+1157 
-1171 GVSTNQVGTNILNDI
+1171 STNGQLSNDSSLYWNQNPGEFIATSNNNVGTNIITDI
-1186 TVSNGEVLTVNS
+1186 TVPNGQVLTVNS
-1198 SNVCNELI
+1198 NNVCNEPS
-1206 VTLASPNSFNPTSY
+1206 VTTSSPNSFNPPSY

-1225 TKIFTNSVSVPV
+1225 TKIFTSPQTILTPNGL
-1237 DYGFWQDNDPAVPP
+1237 YLFYT
-1251 SFQFFFKQVDNRC
+1251 KQVDNRC

-1271 GYQGNEIV
+1271 GYQGNEVV
-1279 DGASFMRSN
+1279 DGSSFMRSN
-1288 FSFNGQTGEFGL
+1288 FSFNGETGEFG
-1300 PPIFNSDMPTFTD
+1300 PSIGNFYMPTFTD
-1313 GSGAEGSAGG
+1313 GSGAEGSQLID
-1323 NFSAPYN
+1323 SSYQAPYN
-1330 GNPKFFSTQYSTG
+1330 GNPRFFSTQYWTG

-1369 ARINSFLL
+1369 AKINSFLL
-1377 HQNSRFAIF
+1377 HQNSRFSIF
-1386 KVSDAGESTQVI
+1386 KVSDEGVSSQVI
-1398 AIDTTPQTNNENS
+1398 SIDTTPQTNNENS
-1411 QIFTPPS
+1411 LIFTPPA
-1418 YAAVLES
+1418 YADVLDS
-1425 LSNCSEAVPL
+1425 LSDCTKAVPL
-1435 PCYGINSQN
+1435 PCYTTFNGE
-1444 QPIILPNCV
+1444 PVIISNCN
-1453 EDYIDPS
+1453 ELYMDPS
-1460 DSKKYFLKGY
+1460 DSKKYFLHGY

-1476 SKPITTLGKDIKN
+1476 SKPITTLGQDIRN
-1489 IVELF
+1489 MVELF
-1494 TRINLNLALCFDIT
+1494 TRINLNLALCFDVA

-1562 FQTPDQNNPETGSF
+1562 FLLQYQNNPEVGSF
-1576 IGKKNNRGN
+1576 VGKKNNRGV
-1585 ATSTGNDK
+1585 ATNTGNEK
-1593 FLGSPTTL
+1593 YLGSPTTL

-1626 KVKSTSFQAI
+1626 KVKSTSFQSI

-1643 ILSRLINTSFNDQI
+1643 ILSRLINTSFNQQLI
-1657 TPNTESGDEGSSDP
+1657 PNTDSPDEGSNDP
-1671 SVKALFSNSRWN
+1671 SVKALFSNTRWN
-1683 NNGATFVPGYVD
+1683 YNGVTLVPGYID
-1695 GDYSQMIAI
+1695 GDYSQMISI

-1715 ESYGSDSVY
+1715 EAYGSDSVFF
-1724 IGQNTISLGGG
+1724 GQINN
-1735 ASIGFPLFG
+1735 FPVFG
-1744 LLLTGNTQDRDYISP
+1744 LLLTGDTQDRDYISP
-1759 RRTIWNSGGT
+1759 RRTNWNSSGT
-1769 LTNNQQLIDCWFTN
+1769 LVNNQQLIDCWFTN

-1788 QEVPFYQWS
+1788 QEVPFYQWG
-1797 LDYLSQTPQNI
+1797 LNYGGGPTTNI

-1813 NNYYTNDN
+1813 NNYSTNDGA
-1821 SFFSYKYQ
+1821 FFSYKYQ

-1844 QADGYYIRGTQI
+1844 QSDGYYVRGTQI
-1856 NFDNNGVPTESI
+1856 NFDNNGVPTELT

-1903 NTEVNV
+1903 NTETNV

>member
-51 DYGIVCG
+51 DYGVVCG

-76 IPIEDIDTQND
+76 VPIEEIDTQND
-87 YIASLYPYTSFTDIN
+87 YIASLYPYTSFADIN

-113 TQSHSGHVPT
+113 TQSHSGHVPV

-161 GLPLGQQ
+161 GVPLGQQ

-214 PQIITVQKTVQI
+214 PQIITIQKTVQI

-241 RVDFDLTSENN
+241 RVDFDLTSEAN

-266 STDDTQKI
+266 STDDTQKV
-274 GKNFKFLNETQSA
+274 GKNFKFLNEQQSA

-315 NDKDGRPILEQATL
+315 NDKDGRPILEQAQL

-346 PMNLDYVYTDENGVK
+346 PMNLDYVYTDENGIK

-373 RGKYRFK
+373 RAKYRFK
-380 VKWSQSAALSESTKR
+380 VKWSQSPALSDPTKR

-409 SIDNDPISYSFG
+409 DPFTDPISYSFG
-421 TFQVTDTDTPLP
+421 TFQVTDTGTPLP

-440 LLPVLQGQ
+440 LLPVLEGQ
-448 IFRISTVQNVK
+448 IIRINTVQNVK

-464 DPDGNPYL
+464 DPNGNPYL

-495 LFTFYNIPFN
+495 LFTFYNIPFE

-554 GSRFAWNTVGVKK
+554 GSRFAWNTLGVKK

-627 LFLLI
+627 LFLL
-632 ESLLISTIAN
+632 LIAYLTVQVVQYVQAAI
-642 YISTAGFFFANFV
+642 FFYSNV
-655 SFGIGVGVGAV
+655 VTVGVGVGAV
-666 AVTTYNW
+666 SVFNW
-673 PMLLLGALYVLAAA
+673 GILGIALLYTAAA
-687 VLATLAVLLIVYLDK
+687 VIYTALGVLLATQYDN
-702 LKEIGEK
+702 LKEIGNK

-717 VLYTDDGCERCRCNS
+717 VLYTDDGCERCKCNS
-732 STSMDTAMDT
+732 STSIDTQMDGS
-742 TLGNL
+742 LGSF
-747 PPVPGDSQTSYLI
+747 PQPPGDPQTSFLI
-760 NSTAS
+760 NSTS
-765 STYDGI
+765 SVTYDGI
-771 PGPLR
+771 
-776 DEYSEIF
+776 DAQQINNYAQVF
-783 GGSLDINIK
+783 GGSLDVNIK
-792 RFPIQGTYFTNE
+792 RFPIQETYYNSQPDGDLT
-804 DEELVPTGEFY
+804 PTGEFY

-836 DNVPGFG
+836 NNVPGFFDD
-843 INSSELGWNQIKVKW
+843 NQYGWNQIKVKW
-858 FPTENPAPTAHH
+858 FPNENPSPSVYH
-870 LDNIMVLVLDKS
+870 LDNIIALVLDKT

-895 DSELSGDANRN
+895 DDTLSGDVNRN
-906 ITTGTTIFPTSI
+906 VTTGTTIFPGTLHVTYADANSPTVVNNLETLY
-918 NVNYANPDF
+918 NVP
-927 LSNGG
+927 
-932 SNLNTTYIVPVLS
+932 ILS

-950 SGTSSFASD
+950 YGTSPFASD

-970 IGQYALLANPS
+970 IGQYATLANTDS
-981 PDALSF
+981 DELSF
-987 GARYLQ
+987 GVRYLQ
-993 RIIPNI
+993 RIIPPS
-999 GQTVLDIPT
+999 GPTVLDIPIVRIIR
-1008 FKVIPQL
+1008 FG
-1015 STGVIGY
+1015 TGVVGY
-1022 DTTDGNYTYKY
+1022 DTNDSGYGYKY
-1033 LTNYIT
+1033 LTDYIT

-1060 PQEIDLSRI
+1060 PQQIDLSRI
-1069 FGFPVYNSNLIVSG
+1069 FGFSDYNSNLIVSG

-1089 PITGTIFS
+1089 PITGTIYS
-1097 ERHDNTLN
+1097 DKHNEILN

-1117 TYTQNDYITTGNT
+1117 TYTQNDYITNGNT

-1137 SVDSNLFNESTGT
+1137 SVDSNLFNASTGK

-1157 INGNPYNFIGFDGN
+1157 INGNPYDFIGFDNN
-1171 GVSTNQVGTNILNDI
+1171 GVSTNQVGINILNNI
-1186 TVSNGEVLTVNS
+1186 TVNNGNVLTVE
-1198 SNVCNELI
+1198 SNYDCI
-1206 VTLASPNSFNPTSY
+1206 ATIGSNPQSY
-1220 HVNSL
+1220 HANSL
-1225 TKIFTNSVSVPV
+1225 TKIFTYSQTLYVNYNTSTDSPG
-1237 DYGFWQDNDPAVPP
+1237 YE
-1251 SFQFFFKQVDNRC
+1251 SFPFLGELIDNRC
-1264 ASNRNVL
+1264 PSIRNVL

-1288 FSFNGQTGEFGL
+1288 FSNNGQESTAYFT
-1300 PPIFNSDMPTFTD
+1300 PSSFSPSFDVPTFTD
-1313 GSGAEGSAGG
+1313 GSGAEGSQLAPE
-1323 NFSAPYN
+1323 NYQNPYN

-1369 ARINSFLL
+1369 ARTNSFLL
-1377 HQNSRFAIF
+1377 HQNSQFAIF
-1386 KVSDAGESTQVI
+1386 KVSDAGEAVQVI
-1398 AIDTTPQTNNENS
+1398 TIDTTPQTNNENS

-1418 YAAVLES
+1418 YAAVLDS
-1425 LSNCSEAVPL
+1425 LSDCSKAVPL
-1435 PCYGINSQN
+1435 SCYVIANG
-1444 QPIILPNCV
+1444 QPAIATNCN
-1453 EDYIDPS
+1453 ELYMDPS
-1460 DSKKYFLKGY
+1460 GSQKYFLQGY

-1476 SKPITTLGKDIKN
+1476 SKPITTLGQDIRN

-1494 TRINLNLALCFDIT
+1494 TRINLNLALCFDVV

-1562 FQTPDQNNPETGSF
+1562 FILIDQTNPEIGSF
-1576 IGKKNNRGN
+1576 QGKKNNRGN
-1585 ATSTGNDK
+1585 ATSTGNNK
-1593 FLGSPTTL
+1593 FLGTPTTL

-1643 ILSRLINTSFNDQI
+1643 ILSRLINTSFTQQLIPISDN
-1657 TPNTESGDEGSSDP
+1657 PDEGSDDP
-1671 SVKALFSNSRWN
+1671 SVKALFSNTRWN
-1683 NNGATFVPGYVD
+1683 NNGASAIPGYVD
-1695 GDYSQMIAI
+1695 GDYSQMISI

-1715 ESYGSDSVY
+1715 ESYASDSVFFGE
-1724 IGQNTISLGGG
+1724 INN
-1735 ASIGFPLFG
+1735 FPVFG
-1744 LLLTGNTQDRDYISP
+1744 LLLTGDTQDRDYISP

-1788 QEVPFYQWS
+1788 QEVPFYQWG
-1797 LDYLSQTPQNI
+1797 LNYVGQTPQNI

-1813 NNYYTNDN
+1813 NNYSTDDVA
-1821 SFFSYKYQ
+1821 FFSYKYQ
-1829 SLDRLNPASQYFQND
+1829 SLDRLNPASKYFQND
-1844 QADGYYIRGTQI
+1844 EANGYYIRGTQI
-1856 NFDNNGVPTESI
+1856 NFDNNGVPTELI
-1868 PQNFEQTFLVGAPF
+1868 PQNFEQKFLVGAPF

>member
-76 IPIEDIDTQND
+76 VPIEDIDTQND
-87 YIASLYPYTSFTDIN
+87 YIASLYPYTNFTDIN

-266 STDDTQKI
+266 STDDTQKV
-274 GKNFKFLNETQSA
+274 GKNFKFFNQQVSA

-315 NDKDGRPILEQATL
+315 NDENGRPILEQAQL

-380 VKWSQSAALSESTKR
+380 VKWSQSPALSDPTKR

-402 IKERGWT
+402 IKERGWDDPST
-409 SIDNDPISYSFG
+409 DPISYSFSE
-421 TFQVTDTDTPLP
+421 FDFTDSAQLP
-433 NGDLVTL
+433 DSDLVTATL
-440 LLPVLQGQ
+440 TVNVGD
-448 IFRISTVQNVK
+448 IFRIKTVQNVR

-464 DPDGNPYL
+464 DPNGNPYL
-472 SQLFREAGDYTL
+472 SQLFREVGTYTL

-533 TFYDMSYNK
+533 TFYDMLYNK

-554 GSRFAWNTVGVKK
+554 GSRYAWNTVGVKK

-632 ESLLISTIAN
+632 ESLLISLIAN
-642 YISTAGFFFANFV
+642 YISSASLYISNFV
-655 SFGIGVGVGAV
+655 SYGLGVGLTGPVI
-666 AVTTYNW
+666 VTTYNW
-673 PMLLLGALYVLAAA
+673 PMLLLGILYALGA
-687 VLATLAVLLIVYLDK
+687 VALGVLAVLLIVYLDK
-702 LKEIGEK
+702 LKEIGNK

-732 STSMDTAMDT
+732 STPIDTSMDT

-747 PPVPGDSQTSYLI
+747 PPVPGDAQTSYLI
-760 NSTAS
+760 NSTS
-765 STYDGI
+765 ISIYNGI
-771 PGPLR
+771 PPSSINIT
-776 DEYSEIF
+776 SEIF
-783 GGSLDINIK
+783 SGSLDINIK
-792 RFPIQGTYFTNE
+792 RIPSMATFFTNSNQ
-804 DEELVPTGEFY
+804 ELQATGENY
-815 TTTVLP
+815 TTTALP
-821 TSELY
+821 PSELY

-836 DNVPGFG
+836 NGVPGFG
-843 INSSELGWNQIKVKW
+843 GGNELGWNQIKSTW
-858 FPTENPAPTAHH
+858 FPADNTNAGDFHY
-870 LDNIMVLVLDKS
+870 DNIMVLVLDKT
-882 APDYTLGQLLSFQ
+882 APDYSLGQLLSFQ
-895 DSELSGDANRN
+895 NNELSGDVNRN
-906 ITTGTTIFPTSI
+906 VTTGTTIFPPSLT
-918 NVNYANPDF
+918 VTYANPNSP
-927 LSNGG
+927 LGQVPNST
-932 SNLNTTYIVPVLS
+932 TTYIVPVLS

-950 SGTSSFASD
+950 YGTSPFASD

-970 IGQYALLANPS
+970 IGQYVTLANPNS
-981 PDALSF
+981 NELSL
-987 GARYLQ
+987 GVRYLQ
-993 RIIPNI
+993 RIGDASILKVPFLRTIPNK
-999 GQTVLDIPT
+999 G
-1008 FKVIPQL
+1008 
-1015 STGVIGY
+1015 TGVINAGY
-1022 DTTDGNYTYKY
+1022 ST
-1033 LTNYIT
+1033 LLSYIN
-1039 DYDEYKIVFL
+1039 DYDEYKLVFI

-1060 PQEIDLSRI
+1060 PQKIDLSRI
-1069 FGFPVYNSNLIVSG
+1069 FGYNYGTSPIPLLVEG
-1083 EFKMNY
+1083 ELKMNY
-1089 PITGTIFS
+1089 PVTGTIYS
-1097 ERHDNTLN
+1097 DKHNQILN
-1105 NTSNLFKPSYAF
+1105 NTSNLFKSSYAF
-1117 TYTQNDYITTGNT
+1117 TYNQNDYITTGNT
-1130 TLPSYYS
+1130 TLTSYYS
-1137 SVDSNLFNESTGT
+1137 SVDSDTFNSTDGSIAGNGDLFW
-1150 LNYNGNN
+1150 NN
-1157 INGNPYNFIGFDGN
+1157 DPWFFIGPELN
-1171 GVSTNQVGTNILNDI
+1171 NVGTNIISDI
-1186 TVSNGEVLTVNS
+1186 TVLNGQVLTIESNS
-1198 SNVCNELI
+1198 DCTYN
-1206 VTLASPNSFNPTSY
+1206 
-1220 HVNSL
+1220 
-1225 TKIFTNSVSVPV
+1225 TNSWGVNTFTKVFTQPTTLTIQ
-1237 DYGFWQDNDPAVPP
+1237 YGAVGEYEDF
-1251 SFQFFFKQVDNRC
+1251 SFYQTQKDNRC
-1264 ASNRNVL
+1264 TGVKNIL
-1271 GYQGNEIV
+1271 GYQGNEVV
-1279 DGASFMRSN
+1279 DGASFMRNN
-1288 FSFNGQTGEFGL
+1288 FSRNGQTGIAYQTITIPNPLGDDFVFYNDFSVPL
-1300 PPIFNSDMPTFTD
+1300 FTD
-1313 GSGAEGSAGG
+1313 GSGAEGSQLV
-1323 NFSAPYN
+1323 SASYSNPYN
-1330 GNPKFFSTQYSTG
+1330 GNPKFFSTQYWTG
-1343 MTTSLSNGSNIVF
+1343 MTTSLNNGSKIVF

-1398 AIDTTPQTNNENS
+1398 TIDTTPQTNNENS

-1418 YAAVLES
+1418 YAAVLDS
-1425 LSNCSEAVPL
+1425 LSNCGEAVPL
-1435 PCYGINSQN
+1435 SCYGVNSN
-1444 QPIILPNCV
+1444 NEPIILPNCN
-1453 EDYIDPS
+1453 ELYMDPS
-1460 DSKKYFLKGY
+1460 DSKKYFLYKF

-1476 SKPITTLGKDIKN
+1476 SKPITTLGQDIRN

-1494 TRINLNLALCFDIT
+1494 TRINLNLALCFDVA

-1562 FQTPDQNNPETGSF
+1562 FETPDQNNPETGSF

-1643 ILSRLINTSFNDQI
+1643 ILSRLINTSFTQQLI
-1657 TPNTESGDEGSSDP
+1657 PNTDNPDEGSNDP
-1671 SVKALFSNSRWN
+1671 SVKALFSNTRWN
-1683 NNGATFVPGYVD
+1683 NNGVTLVPGYID
-1695 GDYSQMIAI
+1695 GDYSQMISI

-1715 ESYGSDSVY
+1715 EAYASDSVFFGE
-1724 IGQNTISLGGG
+1724 INN
-1735 ASIGFPLFG
+1735 FPVFG
-1744 LLLTGNTQDRDYISP
+1744 LLLTGDTQDRDYISP

-1788 QEVPFYQWS
+1788 QEVPFYQWG
-1797 LDYLSQTPQNI
+1797 LDYVGQTPQNI

-1844 QADGYYIRGTQI
+1844 EANGYYIRGTQI

>member
-76 IPIEDIDTQND
+76 VPIEDIDTQND
-87 YIASLYPYTSFTDIN
+87 YITSLYPYTNFTDIN

-274 GKNFKFLNETQSA
+274 GKNFKFFNQQASA

-307 VALRQTIF
+307 VVLRQTIF
-315 NDKDGRPILEQATL
+315 NDENGRPILEQAQL

-380 VKWSQSAALSESTKR
+380 VKWSQSPALSDPTKR

-402 IKERGWT
+402 IKERGW
-409 SIDNDPISYSFG
+409 IDPSTDPISYSFSE
-421 TFQVTDTDTPLP
+421 FDFTDSAQLP
-433 NGDLVTL
+433 DSNLVTATL
-440 LLPVLQGQ
+440 TVNAGD
-448 IFRISTVQNVK
+448 IFRIKTVQNVI

-464 DPDGNPYL
+464 DPNGNPYL
-472 SQLFREAGDYTL
+472 SQLFREVGTYTL
-484 QFYREDPAAQY
+484 QFYREDPAAPY

-554 GSRFAWNTVGVKK
+554 GSRYAWNTVGVKK

-589 DFIYLVISF
+589 DFIYLIVSF
-598 FLNIFKFLS
+598 FLNLFKFIFIAL
-607 LPILFIIH
+607 LFVIH
-615 VLAWLMTTGLPL
+615 VLAFLFVTILPATMI
-627 LFLLI
+627 FLI
-632 ESLLISTIAN
+632 
-642 YISTAGFFFANFV
+642 GFFIYQAAYEI
-655 SFGIGVGVGAV
+655 IGVGAALANIPPAV
-666 AVTTYNW
+666 ALAVNHGIKA
-673 PMLLLGALYVLAAA
+673 LLWLAGS
-687 VLATLAVLLIVYLDK
+687 VTLALIYDDIK
-702 LKEIGEK
+702 KAAKK
-709 LKNFTLPL
+709 LKNITLPL
-717 VLYTDDGCERCRCNS
+717 VLYTDDGCERCKCNS
-732 STSMDTAMDT
+732 STEI
-742 TLGNL
+742 
-747 PPVPGDSQTSYLI
+747 DSTYDGPSISFPEVEFDLQTSYLI
-760 NSTAS
+760 NSTSNAL
-765 STYDGI
+765 YNGI
-771 PGPLR
+771 PV
-776 DEYSEIF
+776 ESINVVSQIF
-783 GGSLDINIK
+783 TGSVDINIK
-792 RFPIQGTYFTNE
+792 RFPIQPTYYLDSANSQYQS
-804 DEELVPTGEFY
+804 TGEY
-815 TTTVLP
+815 YSTTALP
-821 TSELY
+821 PSELY

-836 DNVPGFG
+836 NNVPDFG
-843 INSSELGWNQIKVKW
+843 NGSELGWNQIKVKW
-858 FPTENPAPTAHH
+858 FPNENPGVNDFHY
-870 LDNIMVLVLDKS
+870 DNVIVLVLDKT
-882 APDYTLGQLLSFQ
+882 APDYSLGQLISFQ
-895 DSELSGDANRN
+895 DDTLSGDLNRN
-906 ITTGTTIFPTSI
+906 VTTGTTIFPPLLT
-918 NVNYANPDF
+918 VTYANPNSP
-927 LSNGG
+927 LGG
-932 SNLNTTYIVPVLS
+932 TDLIRPYIVPILS

-950 SGTSSFASD
+950 DKITPFASD

-970 IGQYALLANPS
+970 ISQYVTLANPS
-981 PDALSF
+981 SDELSF
-987 GARYLQ
+987 GVRYLQ
-993 RIIPNI
+993 RVNNTQSYLNIPYIRIMPN
-999 GQTVLDIPT
+999 
-1008 FKVIPQL
+1008 KA
-1015 STGVIGY
+1015 TGIASAGF
-1022 DTTDGNYTYKY
+1022 TR
-1033 LTNYIT
+1033 LTNFIT
-1039 DYDEYKIVFL
+1039 DYDDYKIVIL
-1049 QRGIDAHSPRI
+1049 QRGIDVHSPRI
-1060 PQEIDLSRI
+1060 PQKIDLSRI
-1069 FGFPVYNSNLIVSG
+1069 FGFNTYSNNFNNSLIVEG

-1089 PITGTIFS
+1089 PITGTIYS
-1097 ERHDNTLN
+1097 DRHNEILD
-1105 NTSNLFKPSYAF
+1105 NTSNLFKQSYTF
-1117 TYTQNDYITTGNT
+1117 TYNQNDYVTNGNT

-1137 SVDSNLFNESTGT
+1137 SVDATSYNSSNGQILFAGDNI
-1150 LNYNGNN
+1150 LNYFDSINTGLNMFGNN
-1157 INGNPYNFIGFDGN
+1157 ILDNLTTSFSQN
-1171 GVSTNQVGTNILNDI
+1171 
-1186 TVSNGEVLTVNS
+1186 VLTINS
-1198 SNVCNELI
+1198 NNSCNEND
-1206 VTLASPNSFNPTSY
+1206 SSY
-1220 HVNSL
+1220 NANTF
-1225 TKIFTNSVSVPV
+1225 TKIFTSPQTYYVP
-1237 DYGFWQDNDPAVPP
+1237 YGANIDDF
-1251 SFQFFFKQVDNRC
+1251 SFYTAQKDNRC
-1264 ASNRNVL
+1264 AGVKNVL
-1271 GYQGNEIV
+1271 GYQGNEVI

-1288 FSFNGQTGEFGL
+1288 FSYNGTNGLVTIPFG
-1300 PPIFNSDMPTFTD
+1300 IDVEEFTD
-1313 GSGAEGSAGG
+1313 GTGANPISAQENLIGK
-1323 NFSAPYN
+1323 PR
-1330 GNPKFFSTQYSTG
+1330 FFSTQYWTG
-1343 MTTSLSNGSNIVF
+1343 MTASLNNGLNIVF

-1369 ARINSFLL
+1369 AKSNSFLL
-1377 HQNSRFAIF
+1377 HQNSQFAIF
-1386 KVSDAGESTQVI
+1386 TIDDEGESTQVI
-1398 AIDTTPQTNNENS
+1398 AIDTTPQTNNES
-1411 QIFTPPS
+1411 SLIFTPPS
-1418 YAAVLES
+1418 YTQVLNS
-1425 LSNCSEAVPL
+1425 LSNCSESVPL
-1435 PCYGINSQN
+1435 SCYGVNSN
-1444 QPIILPNCV
+1444 GEPYIKPNCV
-1453 EDYIDPS
+1453 QDYIDPS
-1460 DSKKYFLKGY
+1460 GKELFFLQNK
-1470 GCYNFV
+1470 GCYNIV
-1476 SKPITTLGKDIKN
+1476 SRPLVTIGQDVRNL
-1489 IVELF
+1489 VEWM
-1494 TRINLNLALCFDIT
+1494 TRLNLNLALCFDVT

-1521 YAYPFQNQRIFDL
+1521 YAYPFQNQRIFDS

-1562 FQTPDQNNPETGSF
+1562 FETSDQTNPELGSF
-1576 IGKKNNRGN
+1576 VGKVNKRGN
-1585 ATSTGNDK
+1585 DTNTGNNK

-1616 NDDYDGYIVD
+1616 NDDYDGYIVS
-1626 KVKSTSFQAI
+1626 KVKSTSFQGI
-1636 SDILNLF
+1636 NDVLNLF
-1643 ILSRLINTSFNDQI
+1643 ILSRLINTSFNQQLIPTSDS
-1657 TPNTESGDEGSSDP
+1657 PDEGSNDP
-1671 SVKALFSNSRWN
+1671 SVKALFSNTRWN
-1683 NNGATFVPGYVD
+1683 NNGATLVPGYID

-1710 TEFSP
+1710 TEFST
-1715 ESYGSDSVY
+1715 ESYTSDSVFFGE
-1724 IGQNTISLGGG
+1724 INN
-1735 ASIGFPLFG
+1735 FPVFG
-1744 LLLTGNTQDRDYISP
+1744 LLLTGDTQDRDYISP
-1759 RRTIWNSGGT
+1759 RRTNWNSSGT
-1769 LTNNQQLIDCWFTN
+1769 LVNNQQLTDCWFTN

-1788 QEVPFYQWS
+1788 QEVPFYQWG
-1797 LDYLSQTPQNI
+1797 LDYVGQTPVNI

-1813 NNYYTNDN
+1813 NNYGTDEGV
-1821 SFFSYKYQ
+1821 FFSYKYQ

-1844 QADGYYIRGTQI
+1844 QSDGAYVRGTQI

-1868 PQNFEQTFLVGAPF
+1868 PQNFEQKFLVGAPF

-1888 KKGASAMDVFITKYI
+1888 KKGASAMDVFITKYV
-1903 NTEVNV
+1903 NTEVNE

>member
-266 STDDTQKI
+266 STDDTQKV

-380 VKWSQSAALSESTKR
+380 VKWSQSPALSDPTKR
-395 AYFLLPN
+395 AYFLIPN
-402 IKERGWT
+402 IKERGWDSPFT
-409 SIDNDPISYSFG
+409 DPISYSFSE
-421 TFQVTDTDTPLP
+421 FDFTDSGQLP
-433 NGDLVTL
+433 DSDLVIATL
-440 LLPVLQGQ
+440 TVNEGD
-448 IFRISTVQNVK
+448 IFRIKTVQNVR

-464 DPDGNPYL
+464 DPNGNPYL
-472 SQLFREAGDYTL
+472 SQLFREVGTYTL

-533 TFYDMSYNK
+533 TFYDISYNK

-632 ESLLISTIAN
+632 ESILISTIVN

-836 DNVPGFG
+836 DNVSGFG
-843 INSSELGWNQIKVKW
+843 DGSELGWNQIKVKW
-858 FPTENPAPTAHH
+858 FPNENPAPTAHH

-906 ITTGTTIFPTSI
+906 ITTGTTIFPASI

-1171 GVSTNQVGTNILNDI
+1171 GVSTNQVGLNILNDI
-1186 TVSNGEVLTVNS
+1186 TVPNGEVLTVNS
-1198 SNVCNELI
+1198 SNVCNEPPVGL
-1206 VTLASPNSFNPTSY
+1206 TYPFNPPSY

-1225 TKIFTNSVSVPV
+1225 TKIFTQSESVLVNYGENPPV
-1237 DYGFWQDNDPAVPP
+1237 T
-1251 SFQFFFKQVDNRC
+1251 FQFFRRQVDNRC

-1288 FSFNGQTGEFGL
+1288 FSFNGQTGQFG
-1300 PPIFNSDMPTFTD
+1300 PAIINGDMPTFTD

-1411 QIFTPPS
+1411 QIFTPPT
-1418 YAAVLES
+1418 YAAVLDS
-1425 LSNCSEAVPL
+1425 LSDCTKAVPL
-1435 PCYGINSQN
+1435 SCYVIANG
-1444 QPIILPNCV
+1444 QPVIATNCN
-1453 EDYIDPS
+1453 ELYMDPS
-1460 DSKKYFLKGY
+1460 GSEKYFLQGY

-1476 SKPITTLGKDIKN
+1476 SKPITTLGQDIRN

-1494 TRINLNLALCFDIT
+1494 TRINLNLALCFDVV

-1562 FQTPDQNNPETGSF
+1562 FILIDQTNPEIGSF
-1576 IGKKNNRGN
+1576 QGKKNNRGF
-1585 ATSTGNDK
+1585 ATNTGNEK
-1593 FLGSPTTL
+1593 YLGSPTTL

-1616 NDDYDGYIVD
+1616 NDNYDGYIVD
-1626 KVKSTSFQAI
+1626 KVKSTSFQSI

-1643 ILSRLINTSFNDQI
+1643 ILSRLINTSFSQQLI
-1657 TPNTESGDEGSSDP
+1657 PNTDNPDEGSNDP
-1671 SVKALFSNSRWN
+1671 SVKALFSNTRWN
-1683 NNGATFVPGYVD
+1683 YNGVTLVPGYVD
-1695 GDYSQMIAI
+1695 GDYSQMISI

-1715 ESYGSDSVY
+1715 EAYGSDSVFF
-1724 IGQNTISLGGG
+1724 GQINN
-1735 ASIGFPLFG
+1735 FPVFG
-1744 LLLTGNTQDRDYISP
+1744 LLLTGDTQDRDYISP
-1759 RRTIWNSGGT
+1759 RRTNWNSSGT
-1769 LTNNQQLIDCWFTN
+1769 LINNQQLIDCWFTN

-1788 QEVPFYQWS
+1788 QEVPFYQWG
-1797 LDYLSQTPQNI
+1797 LNYGGGPTTNI

-1813 NNYYTNDN
+1813 NNYSTNDGA
-1821 SFFSYKYQ
+1821 FFSYKYQ

-1844 QADGYYIRGTQI
+1844 QSDGYYVRGTQI
-1856 NFDNNGVPTESI
+1856 NFDNNGVPTELT

-1903 NTEVNV
+1903 NTETNV

>member
-76 IPIEDIDTQND
+76 VPIEDIDTQND
-87 YIASLYPYTSFTDIN
+87 YIASLYPYTNFTDIN

-188 LIRMGLATEDT
+188 LIRMGLATEST

-214 PQIITVQKTVQI
+214 PQIVTVQKTVQI
-226 EPFFGEFEICNYNIA
+226 EPFFGELEICNYNIA

-252 VKLEPTAVFMGSII
+252 VKLEPTAVFIGSII
-266 STDDTQKI
+266 STDDTQKV
-274 GKNFKFLNETQSA
+274 GKNFKFLNQTQSA

-307 VALRQTIF
+307 IALRQTIF

-361 KISSDPK
+361 KISNDPK

-380 VKWSQSAALSESTKR
+380 VKWSQSPALSDPTKR

-402 IKERGWT
+402 IKERGWDDPFT
-409 SIDNDPISYSFG
+409 DPISLAFSEFD
-421 TFQVTDTDTPLP
+421 FTDSGQLP
-433 NGDLVTL
+433 DSDLVTATL
-440 LLPVLQGQ
+440 TVNEGD
-448 IFRISTVQNVK
+448 IFRIKTVQNVR

-464 DPDGNPYL
+464 GPNGNPYL
-472 SQLFREAGDYTL
+472 SQVFREVGTYTL

-533 TFYDMSYNK
+533 TFYDISYNK

-554 GSRFAWNTVGVKK
+554 GSRFAWNTVGIKR

-589 DFIYLVISF
+589 DFIYLIISF
-598 FLNIFKFLS
+598 FLNLFKFIFIAL
-607 LPILFIIH
+607 LFVIH
-615 VLAWLMTTGLPL
+615 VLAFLFVTILPATMT
-627 LFLLI
+627 FLI
-632 ESLLISTIAN
+632 
-642 YISTAGFFFANFV
+642 GFFLYQCAYEI
-655 SFGIGVGVGAV
+655 IGVAAALANVPPAV
-666 AVTTYNW
+666 ALAVNHGIKA
-673 PMLLLGALYVLAAA
+673 LLWLSGSV
-687 VLATLAVLLIVYLDK
+687 TLALIYDDIKRIAKK
-702 LKEIGEK
+702 LR
-709 LKNFTLPL
+709 NVTLPL
-717 VLYTDDGCERCRCNS
+717 VLYTDDGCERCKCNS
-732 STSMDTAMDT
+732 STEI
-742 TLGNL
+742 
-747 PPVPGDSQTSYLI
+747 DSTYNGPSISFPQVDFDLQTSYLI
-760 NSTAS
+760 NSTSNAL
-765 STYDGI
+765 YNGI
-771 PGPLR
+771 PVQ
-776 DEYSEIF
+776 SINVVSQIF
-783 GGSLDINIK
+783 TGSVDINIK
-792 RFPIQGTYFTNE
+792 RFPIQPTYYLDSANSQY
-804 DEELVPTGEFY
+804 VSTGEY
-815 TTTVLP
+815 YSTTALP
-821 TSELY
+821 PSELY

-836 DNVPGFG
+836 NNVPGFG
-843 INSSELGWNQIKVKW
+843 NGSEFGWNQIKVKW
-858 FPTENPAPTAHH
+858 FPNENPGVNDFHH
-870 LDNIMVLVLDKS
+870 DNVIVLVLDKT
-882 APDYTLGQLLSFQ
+882 APDYSLGQLISFQ
-895 DSELSGDANRN
+895 DDTLSGDLNRN
-906 ITTGTTIFPTSI
+906 VTTGTTIFPPLLT
-918 NVNYANPDF
+918 VTYANPNSP
-927 LSNGG
+927 LGG
-932 SNLNTTYIVPVLS
+932 TDLIRPYIVPILS

-950 SGTSSFASD
+950 DRITPFASD

-970 IGQYALLANPS
+970 IGQYVTLANPS
-981 PDALSF
+981 SDELSF
-987 GARYLQ
+987 GVRYLQ
-993 RIIPNI
+993 RVNNTQSYLNIPYIRIMPNKATGIIDA
-999 GQTVLDIPT
+999 GFTR
-1008 FKVIPQL
+1008 
-1015 STGVIGY
+1015 
-1022 DTTDGNYTYKY
+1022 
-1033 LTNYIT
+1033 LTNFIT
-1039 DYDEYKIVFL
+1039 DYDDYKIVIL
-1049 QRGIDAHSPRI
+1049 QRGIDVHSPRI
-1060 PQEIDLSRI
+1060 PQKIDLSRI
-1069 FGFPVYNSNLIVSG
+1069 FGFNTYSNNFNNSLVVEG

-1089 PITGTIFS
+1089 PITGTIYS
-1097 ERHDNTLN
+1097 DRHNEILD
-1105 NTSNLFKPSYAF
+1105 NTSNLFKQSYTF
-1117 TYTQNDYITTGNT
+1117 TYNQNDYVTNGNT
-1130 TLPSYYS
+1130 RLPSYYS
-1137 SVDSNLFNESTGT
+1137 SVDATSFNSSNGQITFAGDNI
-1150 LNYNGNN
+1150 LNYFDS
-1157 INGNPYNFIGFDGN
+1157 IEIGLNMF
-1171 GVSTNQVGTNILNDI
+1171 GTNILNNI
-1186 TVSNGEVLTVNS
+1186 TDPNGQVLTINSNS
-1198 SNVCNELI
+1198 SCNEND
-1206 VTLASPNSFNPTSY
+1206 SSY
-1220 HVNSL
+1220 NVNTF
-1225 TKIFTNSVSVPV
+1225 TKIFTSPQTYYVP
-1237 DYGFWQDNDPAVPP
+1237 YGVNIDDF
-1251 SFQFFFKQVDNRC
+1251 SFYTAQKDNRC
-1264 ASNRNVL
+1264 TGVKNVL
-1271 GYQGNEIV
+1271 GYQGNEVI

-1288 FSFNGQTGEFGL
+1288 FSYNGTNGDVTIPFG
-1300 PPIFNSDMPTFTD
+1300 IDVEEFTD
-1313 GSGAEGSAGG
+1313 GTGANQIVTQE
-1323 NFSAPYN
+1323 NLN
-1330 GNPKFFSTQYSTG
+1330 GTPRFFSTQYGTG
-1343 MTTSLSNGSNIVF
+1343 MTTSLNNGLNIVF

-1369 ARINSFLL
+1369 AKSNSFLL
-1377 HQNSRFAIF
+1377 HQNSQFAIF
-1386 KVSDAGESTQVI
+1386 TIDDEGEASQVI
-1398 AIDTTPQTNNENS
+1398 SIDTTPQTNNESS

-1418 YAAVLES
+1418 YTQVLNS

-1435 PCYGINSQN
+1435 SCYGVNSN
-1444 QPIILPNCV
+1444 GEPYIKPNCV
-1453 EDYIDPS
+1453 QDYIDPS
-1460 DSKKYFLKGY
+1460 GKELFFLQGK
-1470 GCYNFV
+1470 GCYNIV
-1476 SKPITTLGKDIKN
+1476 SRPLLTIGQDVRNL
-1489 IVELF
+1489 VEWM
-1494 TRINLNLALCFDIT
+1494 TRLNLNLALCFDVT
-1508 SHNFTNQYVNGTL
+1508 SHNFTNQYINGTL
-1521 YAYPFQNQRIFDL
+1521 YAYPFQNQRVFDL

-1562 FQTPDQNNPETGSF
+1562 FEIYSQTNPELGSF
-1576 IGKKNNRGN
+1576 VGKKNNRGN
-1585 ATSTGNDK
+1585 ATNTGNNK

-1606 KSDFIQELVY
+1606 KSNFIQELVY

-1626 KVKSTSFQAI
+1626 KVKSTSYQGI
-1636 SDILNLF
+1636 NDVLNLF
-1643 ILSRLINTSFNDQI
+1643 ILSRLISTSFNQQLIPTSDS
-1657 TPNTESGDEGSSDP
+1657 PDEGSNDP
-1671 SVKALFSNSRWN
+1671 SVKALFSNTRWN
-1683 NNGATFVPGYVD
+1683 NNGATLVPGYID

-1710 TEFSP
+1710 TEFSS
-1715 ESYGSDSVY
+1715 ESYTSDSVFFGE
-1724 IGQNTISLGGG
+1724 INN
-1735 ASIGFPLFG
+1735 FPVFG
-1744 LLLTGNTQDRDYISP
+1744 LLLTGDTQDRDYISP
-1759 RRTIWNSGGT
+1759 RRTNWNSSGT
-1769 LTNNQQLIDCWFTN
+1769 LVNNQQLIDCWFTN

-1797 LDYLSQTPQNI
+1797 LDYVGQTPQNI

-1813 NNYYTNDN
+1813 NNYSTDDVA
-1821 SFFSYKYQ
+1821 FFSYKYQ

-1844 QADGYYIRGTQI
+1844 QSDGAYVRGTQI
-1856 NFDNNGVPTESI
+1856 NFDNNGVPTEAI
-1868 PQNFEQTFLVGAPF
+1868 PQNFEQKFLVGAPF

-1888 KKGASAMDVFITKYI
+1888 KKGGSAMDVFITKYI
-1903 NTEVNV
+1903 NTETNV

>member
-76 IPIEDIDTQND
+76 VPIEDIDTQND
-87 YIASLYPYTSFTDIN
+87 YIASLYPYTNFTDIN

-266 STDDTQKI
+266 STDDTQKV

-380 VKWSQSAALSESTKR
+380 VKWSQSPALSDPTKR

-402 IKERGWT
+402 IKERGWDDPFT
-409 SIDNDPISYSFG
+409 DPISLAFSEFD
-421 TFQVTDTDTPLP
+421 FTDSGQLP
-433 NGDLVTL
+433 DSDLVIATL
-440 LLPVLQGQ
+440 TVNEGD
-448 IFRISTVQNVK
+448 IFRIKTVQNVR

-464 DPDGNPYL
+464 DPNGNPYL
-472 SQLFREAGDYTL
+472 SQLFREVGTYTL

-533 TFYDMSYNK
+533 TFYDISYNK

-607 LPILFIIH
+607 LPILFLVHI
-615 VLAWLMTTGLPL
+615 LAWLMTTGLPL
-627 LFLLI
+627 LFLFLI
-632 ESLLISTIAN
+632 G
-642 YISTAGFFFANFV
+642 Y
-655 SFGIGVGVGAV
+655 FGIQAAQDASVAISFYSNVVTVGVGVGAV
-666 AVTTYNW
+666 TVFNW
-673 PMLLLGALYVLAAA
+673 GLLALAILYTLYAAIYVGLGVL
-687 VLATLAVLLIVYLDK
+687 LATQYDK
-702 LKEIGEK
+702 LKEIGNK

-717 VLYTDDGCERCRCNS
+717 VLYTDDGCERCKCNS
-732 STSMDTAMDT
+732 STSIDTEMDGS
-742 TLGNL
+742 LGSF
-747 PPVPGDSQTSYLI
+747 PQPPGDPQTSFLI
-760 NSTAS
+760 NSTATV
-765 STYDGI
+765 TYNGI
-771 PGPLR
+771 PANQINN
-776 DEYSEIF
+776 YAQVF
-783 GGSLDINIK
+783 GGSLDVNIK
-792 RFPIQGTYFTNE
+792 RFPIQETYYNSLE
-804 DEELVPTGEFY
+804 GELTLTGEFY

-836 DNVPGFG
+836 DNVSGFG
-843 INSSELGWNQIKVKW
+843 DGFELGWNQIKVKW
-858 FPTENPAPTAHH
+858 FPNENPAPTAHH

-895 DSELSGDANRN
+895 DDALSGDANRN
-906 ITTGTTIFPTSI
+906 VTTGTTIFPTSI

-950 SGTSSFASD
+950 SGTSSFAAD

-970 IGQYALLANPS
+970 IAQYATLANSNS
-981 PDALSF
+981 PELSF
-987 GARYLQ
+987 GVRYLQ
-993 RIIPNI
+993 RITPSI
-999 GQTVLDIPT
+999 GQSVLKIPMIRT
-1008 FKVIPQL
+1008 LGGNQASNVVYGND
-1015 STGVIGY
+1015 STNI
-1022 DTTDGNYTYKY
+1022 Y

-1039 DYDEYKIVFL
+1039 DYDEYKIVLL

-1069 FGFPVYNSNLIVSG
+1069 FGFPTYNSGLVISG

-1089 PITGTIFS
+1089 PITGTIYS
-1097 ERHDNTLN
+1097 DRHDEILN
-1105 NTSNLFKPSYAF
+1105 NTSNLFKPSYTF
-1117 TYTQNDYITTGNT
+1117 TYIQNDYITTGNT
-1130 TLPSYYS
+1130 RLPSYYS
-1137 SVDSNLFNESTGT
+1137 SVDSNLFNESNGGLTHNGSNMNNPYPFIDPDDPTINYVGT
-1150 LNYNGNN
+1150 HILNN
-1157 INGNPYNFIGFDGN
+1157 I
-1171 GVSTNQVGTNILNDI
+1171 
-1186 TVSNGEVLTVNS
+1186 TVPNGEVLTVNS
-1198 SNVCNELI
+1198 SNVCNEPS
-1206 VTLASPNSFNPTSY
+1206 VDTSSPNSFNPPSY

-1225 TKIFTNSVSVPV
+1225 TKIFTSPQPIPTPNGA
-1237 DYGFWQDNDPAVPP
+1237 YLFYTR
-1251 SFQFFFKQVDNRC
+1251 QVDNRC
-1264 ASNRNVL
+1264 ISNRNVL
-1271 GYQGNEIV
+1271 GYQGNEVV
-1279 DGASFMRSN
+1279 DGSSFMRSN
-1288 FSFNGQTGEFGL
+1288 FSFNGQTGEFG
-1300 PPIFNSDMPTFTD
+1300 PSIIFNDYMPKFTD
-1313 GSGAEGSAGG
+1313 GSGALGSAIQDS
-1323 NFSAPYN
+1323 NYQAPYN

-1377 HQNSRFAIF
+1377 HQNSQFAIF
-1386 KVSDAGESTQVI
+1386 KVSDAGEDVQVI
-1398 AIDTTPQTNNENS
+1398 TIDTTPQTNNESS

-1418 YAAVLES
+1418 YAAVLDS
-1425 LSNCSEAVPL
+1425 LSDCTKAVPL
-1435 PCYGINSQN
+1435 SCYVIANG
-1444 QPIILPNCV
+1444 QPVIATNCN
-1453 EDYIDPS
+1453 ELYMDPS
-1460 DSKKYFLKGY
+1460 GSQKYFLQGY

-1476 SKPITTLGKDIKN
+1476 SKPITTLGQDIRN

-1494 TRINLNLALCFDIT
+1494 TRINLNLALCFDVV

-1562 FQTPDQNNPETGSF
+1562 FVIYDQATTEIGSF
-1576 IGKKNNRGN
+1576 QGKKNNRGF
-1585 ATSTGNDK
+1585 ATNTGNEK
-1593 FLGSPTTL
+1593 YLGSPTTL

-1616 NDDYDGYIVD
+1616 NDNYDGYIVD

-1643 ILSRLINTSFNDQI
+1643 ILSRLINTSFTQQLIPSTDN
-1657 TPNTESGDEGSSDP
+1657 PDEGSNDP
-1671 SVKALFSNSRWN
+1671 SVKALFSNTRWN
-1683 NNGATFVPGYVD
+1683 YNGVTLVPGYVD
-1695 GDYSQMIAI
+1695 GDYSQMISI

-1715 ESYGSDSVY
+1715 EAYGSDSVFF
-1724 IGQNTISLGGG
+1724 GQINN
-1735 ASIGFPLFG
+1735 FPVFG
-1744 LLLTGNTQDRDYISP
+1744 LLLTGDTQDRDYISP
-1759 RRTIWNSGGT
+1759 RRTNWNSSGT
-1769 LTNNQQLIDCWFTN
+1769 LINNQQLIDCWFTN

-1788 QEVPFYQWS
+1788 QEVPFYQWG
-1797 LDYLSQTPQNI
+1797 LNYGGGPTTNI

-1813 NNYYTNDN
+1813 NNYSTNDGA
-1821 SFFSYKYQ
+1821 FFSYKYQ

-1844 QADGYYIRGTQI
+1844 QSDGYYVRGTQI
-1856 NFDNNGVPTESI
+1856 NFDNNGVPTELT

-1903 NTEVNV
+1903 NTETNV

>member
-51 DYGIVCG
+51 DYGVVCG

-87 YIASLYPYTSFTDIN
+87 YIASLYPYKSFTDIN

-188 LIRMGLATEDT
+188 LIRMGLATEST

-214 PQIITVQKTVQI
+214 PQIVTVQKTVQI
-226 EPFFGEFEICNYNIA
+226 EPFFGELEICNYNIA

-266 STDDTQKI
+266 STDDTQKV
-274 GKNFKFLNETQSA
+274 GKNFKFLNQTQSA

-307 VALRQTIF
+307 IALRQTIF
-315 NDKDGRPILEQATL
+315 NDKDGRPILEQAQL

-380 VKWSQSAALSESTKR
+380 VKWSQSPALSDPTKR

-402 IKERGWT
+402 IKERGWNDPFT
-409 SIDNDPISYSFG
+409 DPISLAFSEFD
-421 TFQVTDTDTPLP
+421 FTDSGQLP
-433 NGDLVTL
+433 DSDLVTATL
-440 LLPVLQGQ
+440 TVNESD
-448 IFRISTVQNVK
+448 IFRIKTVQNVR

-464 DPDGNPYL
+464 DPNGNPYL
-472 SQLFREAGDYTL
+472 SQLFREVGTYTL

-533 TFYDMSYNK
+533 TFYDISYNK

-554 GSRFAWNTVGVKK
+554 GSRYAWNTVGIKR

-589 DFIYLVISF
+589 DFIYLIISF
-598 FLNIFKFLS
+598 FLNLFKFIFIAL
-607 LPILFIIH
+607 LFVIH
-615 VLAWLMTTGLPL
+615 VLAFLFVTILPATMT
-627 LFLLI
+627 FLI
-632 ESLLISTIAN
+632 
-642 YISTAGFFFANFV
+642 GFFLYQCAYEI
-655 SFGIGVGVGAV
+655 IGVAAALANVPPAV
-666 AVTTYNW
+666 ALAVNHGIKA
-673 PMLLLGALYVLAAA
+673 LLWLSGSV
-687 VLATLAVLLIVYLDK
+687 TLALIYDDIKRIAKK
-702 LKEIGEK
+702 LR
-709 LKNFTLPL
+709 NVTLPL
-717 VLYTDDGCERCRCNS
+717 VLYTDDGCERCKCNS
-732 STSMDTAMDT
+732 STEI
-742 TLGNL
+742 
-747 PPVPGDSQTSYLI
+747 DSTYNGPSISFPQVDFDLQTSYLI
-760 NSTAS
+760 NSTSNAL
-765 STYDGI
+765 YNGI
-771 PGPLR
+771 PV
-776 DEYSEIF
+776 ESINVVSQIF
-783 GGSLDINIK
+783 TGSVDINIK
-792 RFPIQGTYFTNE
+792 RFPIQPTYYLDSANSQY
-804 DEELVPTGEFY
+804 VSTGEY
-815 TTTVLP
+815 YSTTALP
-821 TSELY
+821 PSELY

-836 DNVPGFG
+836 NNVTDFG
-843 INSSELGWNQIKVKW
+843 NGSELGWNQIKVKW
-858 FPTENPAPTAHH
+858 FPNENIGVNDFHY
-870 LDNIMVLVLDKS
+870 DNVIILVLDKT
-882 APDYTLGQLLSFQ
+882 APDYSLGQLISFQ
-895 DSELSGDANRN
+895 DDTLSGDLNRN
-906 ITTGTTIFPTSI
+906 VTTGTTIFPPSLT
-918 NVNYANPDF
+918 VTYANPNSPLGQGTGD
-927 LSNGG
+927 LE
-932 SNLNTTYIVPVLS
+932 TTYIVPILS

-950 SGTSSFASD
+950 DRITPFASD

-970 IGQYALLANPS
+970 IGQYVTLANPS
-981 PDALSF
+981 SDELSF
-987 GARYLQ
+987 GVRYLQ
-993 RIIPNI
+993 RVNNTQSYLNIPYIRIMPNKATGIIEA
-999 GQTVLDIPT
+999 G
-1008 FKVIPQL
+1008 
-1015 STGVIGY
+1015 STR
-1022 DTTDGNYTYKY
+1022 
-1033 LTNYIT
+1033 LTNFIT
-1039 DYDEYKIVFL
+1039 DYDDYKIVIL
-1049 QRGIDAHSPRI
+1049 QRGIDVHSPRI
-1060 PQEIDLSRI
+1060 PQKIDLSRI
-1069 FGFPVYNSNLIVSG
+1069 FGFNSYSNNFNNSLIVEG

-1089 PITGTIFS
+1089 PITGTIYS
-1097 ERHDNTLN
+1097 DRHNEILD
-1105 NTSNLFKPSYAF
+1105 NTSNLFKQSYAF
-1117 TYTQNDYITTGNT
+1117 TYNQNDYVTNGNT

-1137 SVDSNLFNESTGT
+1137 SVDATSFNSSNGQIVFAGDNI
-1150 LNYNGNN
+1150 LNYFDSIGMGINMFGNN
-1157 INGNPYNFIGFDGN
+1157 ILDNLTTSFSQN
-1171 GVSTNQVGTNILNDI
+1171 
-1186 TVSNGEVLTVNS
+1186 VLTINSNNSCSENNS
-1198 SNVCNELI
+1198 S
-1206 VTLASPNSFNPTSY
+1206 Y
-1220 HVNSL
+1220 KVNTF
-1225 TKIFTNSVSVPV
+1225 TKIFTSPQTYYVP
-1237 DYGFWQDNDPAVPP
+1237 YGVGTDNF
-1251 SFQFFFKQVDNRC
+1251 SFYTAQKDNRC
-1264 ASNRNVL
+1264 AGVKNVL
-1271 GYQGNEIV
+1271 GYQGNEVI

-1288 FSFNGQTGEFGL
+1288 FSYNGTNGIVTIPFG
-1300 PPIFNSDMPTFTD
+1300 IDVEEFTD
-1313 GSGAEGSAGG
+1313 GTGVVTTTQEKLIGT
-1323 NFSAPYN
+1323 PR
-1330 GNPKFFSTQYSTG
+1330 FFSTQYGTG
-1343 MTTSLSNGSNIVF
+1343 MTTSLNDGLNIVF

-1369 ARINSFLL
+1369 AKSNSFLL
-1377 HQNSRFAIF
+1377 HQNSQFAIF
-1386 KVSDAGESTQVI
+1386 KINDEGESTQVI
-1398 AIDTTPQTNNENS
+1398 AIDTTPQTNNES
-1411 QIFTPPS
+1411 SLIFTPPS
-1418 YAAVLES
+1418 YTQVLNS
-1425 LSNCSEAVPL
+1425 LSNCSESVPL
-1435 PCYGINSQN
+1435 SCYGVNSN
-1444 QPIILPNCV
+1444 GEPYIKPNCV
-1453 EDYIDPS
+1453 QDYIDPS
-1460 DSKKYFLKGY
+1460 GKELFFLQGK
-1470 GCYNFV
+1470 GCYNIV
-1476 SKPITTLGKDIKN
+1476 SRPLLTIGQDVRNL
-1489 IVELF
+1489 VEWM
-1494 TRINLNLALCFDIT
+1494 TRLNLNLALCFDVT
-1508 SHNFTNQYVNGTL
+1508 SHNFTNQYINGTL

-1562 FQTPDQNNPETGSF
+1562 FQVLDQNNLEIGGF

-1585 ATSTGNDK
+1585 ATNTGNNK

-1616 NDDYDGYIVD
+1616 NDDYDGYIVS
-1626 KVKSTSFQAI
+1626 KVKSTSFQGI
-1636 SDILNLF
+1636 NDVLNLF
-1643 ILSRLINTSFNDQI
+1643 ILSRLINTSFNQQLIPTSDS
-1657 TPNTESGDEGSSDP
+1657 PDEGSNDP
-1671 SVKALFSNSRWN
+1671 SVKALFSNTRWN
-1683 NNGATFVPGYVD
+1683 NNGATLVPGYID

-1704 NSQFGI
+1704 NSQFGM

-1715 ESYGSDSVY
+1715 EAYTSDSVFF
-1724 IGQNTISLGGG
+1724 GQINN
-1735 ASIGFPLFG
+1735 FPVFG
-1744 LLLTGNTQDRDYISP
+1744 LLLTGDTQDRDYISP
-1759 RRTIWNSGGT
+1759 RRTNWNSSGT
-1769 LTNNQQLIDCWFTN
+1769 LINNQQIIDCWFTN
-1783 ITTNS
+1783 IKTNS
-1788 QEVPFYQWS
+1788 QEVPFYQWG
-1797 LDYLSQTPQNI
+1797 LNYCGGPTTNI

-1813 NNYYTNDN
+1813 NNYSTADEA
-1821 SFFSYKYQ
+1821 FFSYKYQ

-1844 QADGYYIRGTQI
+1844 QSDGYYVRGTQI
-1856 NFDNNGVPTESI
+1856 NFDNNGVPTELT
-1868 PQNFEQTFLVGAPF
+1868 PQNFEQKFLVGAPF

-1888 KKGASAMDVFITKYI
+1888 KKGGSAMDVFITKYI
-1903 NTEVNV
+1903 NTETNV

>member
-10 QLGINQNIPV
+10 QLGVNQNIPV

-51 DYGIVCG
+51 DYGVVCG

-76 IPIEDIDTQND
+76 VPIEQIDTQND
-87 YIASLYPYTSFTDIN
+87 YIASLYPYTSFTDVN

-113 TQSHSGHVPT
+113 TQSHSGHVPV
-123 GTFPERLDVLT
+123 GTFPERSDALT
-134 DKPLIQVYEKYYKF
+134 DKSVIQVYEKYYKF

-161 GLPLGQQ
+161 GVPVGQQ

-204 FKSSTNYAEL
+204 FKFSTNYAEL
-214 PQIITVQKTVQI
+214 PQIITSQKTVQI

-252 VKLEPTAVFMGSII
+252 VKLEPTAVFMGSIV
-266 STDDTQKI
+266 STDDTQRV
-274 GKNFKFLNETQSA
+274 GKNFKFFNQTQSA

-294 GELCTMTTGPGQI
+294 GELCAMTTGPGQI
-307 VALRQTIF
+307 IALRQTIF
-315 NDKDGRPILEQATL
+315 SDDSGRPILEQATL

-335 IDENGVWVLEV
+335 INENGVWVLEV
-346 PMNLDYVYTDENGVK
+346 PMNLDYVYTDENGK
-361 KISSDPK
+361 RKISNDPK

-380 VKWSQSAALSESTKR
+380 VKWSQSPSLSDTTKR

-409 SIDNDPISYSFG
+409 SIDNDPISEGYG
-421 TFQVTDTDTPLP
+421 TFQFTENNDVLP
-433 NGDLVTL
+433 NSNLVTANL
-440 LLPVLQGQ
+440 EVNEGD
-448 IFRISTVQNVK
+448 IFRIKTVQNVR

-464 DPDGNPYL
+464 DPNGNPYI
-472 SQLFREAGDYTL
+472 SQVFREPGMYIL

-495 LFTFYNIPFN
+495 FITFYNIPFN

-533 TFYDMSYNK
+533 TFYDISYNK

-627 LFLLI
+627 LFLL
-632 ESLLISTIAN
+632 LGTYFVYQTAN
-642 YISTAGFFFANFV
+642 YVSTAVFFYSSFV
-655 SFGIGVGVGAV
+655 SVGVGVGAGAV
-666 AVTTYNW
+666 AVTTYSW
-673 PMLLLGALYVLAAA
+673 GMLLLGALYTLAAIFFG
-687 VLATLAVLLIVYLDK
+687 TLSVLLVLYLDK
-702 LKEIGEK
+702 LKEIGNK

-717 VLYTDDGCERCRCNS
+717 VLYTDDGCERCKCNS
-732 STSMDTAMDT
+732 STSMDTTMDDT
-742 TLGNL
+742 IGTP
-747 PPVPGDSQTSYLI
+747 PPVPGDAQTSYLI
-760 NSTAS
+760 NSTS
-765 STYDGI
+765 LTTYNEIPPSYIDILGGIFTGGDGV
-771 PGPLR
+771 
-776 DEYSEIF
+776 F
-783 GGSLDINIK
+783 K
-792 RFPIQGTYFTNE
+792 RYPIQGTFYTNSNI
-804 DEELVPTGEFY
+804 ELVPTGEYY
-815 TTTVLP
+815 TTTALP
-821 TSELY
+821 PSELY

-836 DNVPGFG
+836 NNVPGFG
-843 INSSELGWNQIKVKW
+843 NGTELGWNQIKSTW
-858 FPTENPAPTAHH
+858 FPNENTGAGDFHY
-870 LDNIMVLVLDKS
+870 DNIMVLVLDKS

-895 DSELSGDANRN
+895 DDTLSGDVNKN
-906 ITTGTTIFPTSI
+906 VTTGTTIFPPVLT
-918 NVNYANPDF
+918 VTYADPDSP
-927 LSNGG
+927 LGQSPNQ
-932 SNLNTTYIVPVLS
+932 TRTYIVPVLS

-950 SGTSSFASD
+950 DKTTAFAAD

-970 IGQYALLANPS
+970 IAQYVELANPNS
-981 PDALSF
+981 PELSF
-987 GARYLQ
+987 GVRYLQ
-993 RIIPNI
+993 RITPPSGASVLNVPFLRIIP
-999 GQTVLDIPT
+999 G
-1008 FKVIPQL
+1008 
-1015 STGVIGY
+1015 SATGVINAGY
-1022 DTTDGNYTYKY
+1022 NR
-1033 LTNYIT
+1033 LTGYVN
-1039 DYDEYKIVFL
+1039 DYDEYKLVFI
-1049 QRGIDAHSPRI
+1049 QRGVDTHSPRI
-1060 PQEIDLSRI
+1060 PQKIDLSRI
-1069 FGFPVYNSNLIVSG
+1069 FGYDYNASSSPLIVEG

-1089 PITGTIFS
+1089 PITGTIYS
-1097 ERHDNTLN
+1097 DRHDNTLN
-1105 NTSNLFKPSYAF
+1105 NTSNLFKPSYTF
-1117 TYTQNDYITTGNT
+1117 TYSQNDYITTGST

-1137 SVDSNLFNESTGT
+1137 SVDSNMFLSTGG
-1150 LNYNGNN
+1150 LNWNGGNINYNSAEYDTPWD
-1157 INGNPYNFIGFDGN
+1157 IIGDPSMN
-1171 GVSTNQVGTNILNDI
+1171 HVGSGILNNI
-1186 TVSNGEVLTVNS
+1186 TVSNEQVLSVNA
-1198 SNVCNELI
+1198 SNTNICNETPFNYN
-1206 VTLASPNSFNPTSY
+1206 VNTFTKVFTSPNNFLISY
-1220 HVNSL
+1220 GAPNEYN
-1225 TKIFTNSVSVPV
+1225 TFTF
-1237 DYGFWQDNDPAVPP
+1237 YTGQ
-1251 SFQFFFKQVDNRC
+1251 KDNRC
-1264 ASNRNVL
+1264 SGVENVL

-1288 FSFNGQTGEFGL
+1288 FSILNQTGTAYYTDNELFDYTV
-1300 PPIFNSDMPTFTD
+1300 PSFNDNT
-1313 GSGAEGSAGG
+1313 GAVA
-1323 NFSAPYN
+1323 FAPYIPSI
-1330 GNPKFFSTQYSTG
+1330 GNPRFYSTQYSTG
-1343 MTTSLSNGSNIVF
+1343 MTTTLGNGLNIVF
-1356 RSDRLPTSTTIQT
+1356 RSDRLPTSTNTQING
-1369 ARINSFLL
+1369 INSFLL
-1377 HQNSRFAIF
+1377 HQNTLFSIL
-1386 KVSDAGESTQVI
+1386 KVSDEGASAQVI
-1398 AIDTTPQTNNENS
+1398 TIDTTPQTNNESS

-1418 YAAVLES
+1418 YTNVLNS
-1425 LSNCSEAVPL
+1425 LSNCGDAVPL
-1435 PCYGINSQN
+1435 SCYATVNGE
-1444 QPIILPNCV
+1444 PVIISNCN
-1453 EDYIDPS
+1453 ELFMDPS

-1476 SKPITTLGKDIKN
+1476 SKPITTLGQDIKN

-1508 SHNFTNQYVNGTL
+1508 SHNFTNQYINGTL
-1521 YAYPFQNQRIFDL
+1521 YAYPFQNQRIFDS

-1562 FQTPDQNNPETGSF
+1562 FQTPDQNNPEIGSF

-1585 ATSTGNDK
+1585 ATSTGNNK

-1616 NDDYDGYIVD
+1616 NDDYDGYIVS
-1626 KVKSTSFQAI
+1626 KVKSTSFQSI
-1636 SDILNLF
+1636 SDILNMF
-1643 ILSRLINTSFNDQI
+1643 ILSRLINTSFNEQL
-1657 TPNTESGDEGSSDP
+1657 TPNAESGDEGSSDP

-1683 NNGATFVPGYVD
+1683 NGGATFVPGYVD

-1710 TEFSP
+1710 TEFSS
-1715 ESYGSDSVY
+1715 ESYGSDSVFL
-1724 IGQNTISLGGG
+1724 GQNAIPLGGG
-1735 ASIGFPLFG
+1735 GYINFPLFG
-1744 LLLTGNTQDRDYISP
+1744 LLLTGDTQDRDYISP

-1769 LTNNQQLIDCWFTN
+1769 LTNNQQLVDCWFTN

-1797 LDYLSQTPQNI
+1797 LDYLGGPETNI

-1813 NNYYTNDN
+1813 NNYTTDDGM
-1821 SFFSYKYQ
+1821 FFSYKYQ

-1844 QADGYYIRGTQI
+1844 QSNGYYVRGTQI
-1856 NFDNNGVPTESI
+1856 NFDNNGVPTEST

>member
-51 DYGIVCG
+51 DYGVVCG

-76 IPIEDIDTQND
+76 VPIEEIDTQND

-102 DDGYRYNLLPY
+102 EDGYRYNLLPY

-161 GLPLGQQ
+161 GVPVGQQ

-188 LIRMGLATEDT
+188 LIRMGLATQDT

-214 PQIITVQKTVQI
+214 PQIITIQKTVQI
-226 EPFFGEFEICNYNIA
+226 QPFFGEFEICNYNIA
-241 RVDFDLTSENN
+241 RVDFDLTTESN

-266 STDDTQKI
+266 STDDTQKV
-274 GKNFKFLNETQSA
+274 GKNFKFLNQTQSA

-315 NDKDGRPILEQATL
+315 NDKDGRPILEQAQL

-380 VKWSQSAALSESTKR
+380 VKWSQSPALSDPTKR

-421 TFQVTDTDTPLP
+421 TFQVIDIDTTLP
-433 NGDLVTL
+433 DGDLVTL
-440 LLPVLQGQ
+440 NLPVLQGQ
-448 IFRISTVQNVK
+448 IIRISTVQNVK
-459 DLTIT
+459 DLKIT

-472 SQLFREAGDYTL
+472 SQLFREPGTYIL

-627 LFLLI
+627 LFLL
-632 ESLLISTIAN
+632 LGTYFVYQTAN
-642 YISTAGFFFANFV
+642 YVSTAVFFYSSFV
-655 SFGIGVGVGAV
+655 SVGVGVGAGAV
-666 AVTTYNW
+666 AVTTYSW
-673 PMLLLGALYVLAAA
+673 GMLLLGALYTLAAIFFG
-687 VLATLAVLLIVYLDK
+687 TLAVLLVLYLDK

-717 VLYTDDGCERCRCNS
+717 VLYTDDGCERCKCNS
-732 STSMDTAMDT
+732 STSMDTTMDDT
-742 TLGNL
+742 IGT
-747 PPVPGDSQTSYLI
+747 PPPIPGDAQTSYLI
-760 NSTAS
+760 NSTS
-765 STYDGI
+765 LTTYNEIPPSARPLVGQIFAGGDGV
-771 PGPLR
+771 
-776 DEYSEIF
+776 F
-783 GGSLDINIK
+783 K
-792 RFPIQGTYFTNE
+792 RYPIQGTFYTNSNI
-804 DEELVPTGEFY
+804 ELVPTGEYY
-815 TTTVLP
+815 TTTALP
-821 TSELY
+821 PSELY

-836 DNVPGFG
+836 NNVPGFG
-843 INSSELGWNQIKVKW
+843 DGSELGWNQIKSTW
-858 FPTENPAPTAHH
+858 FPADNTGANDFHY
-870 LDNIMVLVLDKS
+870 DNIMVLVLDKT
-882 APDYTLGQLLSFQ
+882 APDYSLGQLLSFQ
-895 DSELSGDANRN
+895 DSELSGDVNKTV
-906 ITTGTTIFPTSI
+906 TTGTTIFPGTLQ
-918 NVNYANPDF
+918 VRCANPNPPFDGVD
-927 LSNGG
+927 LVKYYN
-932 SNLNTTYIVPVLS
+932 VPILS

-950 SGTSSFASD
+950 TKTTNFAAD

-970 IGQYALLANPS
+970 IAQYVELANPNS
-981 PDALSF
+981 PELSF
-987 GARYLQ
+987 GVRYLQ
-993 RIIPNI
+993 RITPPSGASVLNVPFLRIIPNNA
-999 GQTVLDIPT
+999 
-1008 FKVIPQL
+1008 
-1015 STGVIGY
+1015 TGVINAGY
-1022 DTTDGNYTYKY
+1022 NR
-1033 LTNYIT
+1033 LTGYVN
-1039 DYDEYKIVFL
+1039 DYDEYKLVFI
-1049 QRGIDAHSPRI
+1049 QRGVDAHSPRI
-1060 PQEIDLSRI
+1060 PQKIDLSRI
-1069 FGFPVYNSNLIVSG
+1069 FGYDYTTSPIPLIVEG

-1089 PITGTIFS
+1089 PIRGTFYS
-1097 ERHDNTLN
+1097 DRHDETLN

-1117 TYTQNDYITTGNT
+1117 TYTQNDYIITGST
-1130 TLPSYYS
+1130 ILPSYYS
-1137 SVDSNLFNESTGT
+1137 SVDSNVFIASGGGINWNTI
-1150 LNYNGNN
+1150 N
-1157 INGNPYNFIGFDGN
+1157 INTIIGTTPYDFALLPIPPSAPLPNN
-1171 GVSTNQVGTNILNDI
+1171 VGLNILNNI
-1186 TVSNGEVLTVNS
+1186 TVPNGDVLTVNA
-1198 SNVCNELI
+1198 SNYNEICNETPPFYKVNTFTKVFTQPQTYFI
-1206 VTLASPNSFNPTSY
+1206 SY
-1220 HVNSL
+1220 GEEDG
-1225 TKIFTNSVSVPV
+1225 IPYPPFTF
-1237 DYGFWQDNDPAVPP
+1237 YTGQ
-1251 SFQFFFKQVDNRC
+1251 KDNRC
-1264 ASNRNVL
+1264 SSVRNVL
-1271 GYQGNEIV
+1271 GYQGDEIV

-1288 FSFNGQTGEFGL
+1288 FSIVSQTGIAYSSPFPLSSDFPVPSFNDNTGAL
-1300 PPIFNSDMPTFTD
+1300 PQEPQYLRDI
-1313 GSGAEGSAGG
+1313 GK
-1323 NFSAPYN
+1323 
-1330 GNPKFFSTQYSTG
+1330 PKFYSTQYSTG
-1343 MTTSLSNGSNIVF
+1343 MTTSLSNGLNIVF
-1356 RSDRLPTSTTIQT
+1356 RSDRLPTSTNIQ
-1369 ARINSFLL
+1369 INGITSFLL
-1377 HQNSRFAIF
+1377 HQNSTFAIF
-1386 KVSDAGESTQVI
+1386 KVSDKGESAQVI
-1398 AIDTTPQTNNENS
+1398 TIDTTPQTNNENS
-1411 QIFTPPS
+1411 QIFTPPA
-1418 YAAVLES
+1418 YAAVLNS
-1425 LSNCSEAVPL
+1425 LSDCREAVPL
-1435 PCYGINSQN
+1435 SCYRTVNGE
-1444 QPIILPNCV
+1444 PVIISNCN
-1453 EDYIDPS
+1453 ELYMDPS
-1460 DSKKYFLKGY
+1460 DSKKYFLHGY

-1476 SKPITTLGKDIKN
+1476 SKPITTLGQDIKN

-1508 SHNFTNQYVNGTL
+1508 SHNFTNQYINGTL

-1585 ATSTGNDK
+1585 DTGTGNNK

-1643 ILSRLINTSFNDQI
+1643 ILSRLINTSFNEQL
-1657 TPNTESGDEGSSDP
+1657 TPNAESGDEGSSDP

-1683 NNGATFVPGYVD
+1683 NGGATFVPGYVD

-1715 ESYGSDSVY
+1715 ESYSSDSVY

-1735 ASIGFPLFG
+1735 GSIGFPLFG

-1797 LDYLSQTPQNI
+1797 LDYLGQTPQNI

-1813 NNYYTNDN
+1813 NNYTTDDGT
-1821 SFFSYKYQ
+1821 FFSYKYQ

-1844 QADGYYIRGTQI
+1844 EANGYYIRGTQI

>member
-76 IPIEDIDTQND
+76 VPIEDIDTQNV
-87 YIASLYPYTSFTDIN
+87 YIASLYPYTNFTDIN

-266 STDDTQKI
+266 STDDTQKV
-274 GKNFKFLNETQSA
+274 GKNFKFFNQTQSA

-315 NDKDGRPILEQATL
+315 NDKDGRPILEQAQL

-380 VKWSQSAALSESTKR
+380 VKWSQSPALSDPTKR

-421 TFQVTDTDTPLP
+421 TFQVTENTATLP
-433 NGDLVTL
+433 NSNLVTL
-440 LLPVLQGQ
+440 NLPVPQGQ
-448 IFRISTVQNVK
+448 IIRINTVQNVI

-472 SQLFREAGDYTL
+472 SQLFREPGTYIL
-484 QFYREDPAAQY
+484 QFYREDPAAPY

-533 TFYDMSYNK
+533 TFYDMFYNK

-554 GSRFAWNTVGVKK
+554 GSRYAWNTVGVKK

-589 DFIYLVISF
+589 DFIYLIISF

-607 LPILFIIH
+607 LPILFLIH

-627 LFLLI
+627 LFAFLI
-632 ESLLISTIAN
+632 G
-642 YISTAGFFFANFV
+642 YFGFQAFQYGQAAVYAYSNV
-655 SFGIGVGVGAV
+655 VTVGVG
-666 AVTTYNW
+666 
-673 PMLLLGALYVLAAA
+673 LGAVSVFNWGILALAILYTAA
-687 VLATLAVLLIVYLDK
+687 VLVYIALGVILVTQLDK
-702 LKEIGEK
+702 LKEIGNK

-732 STSMDTAMDT
+732 STSIDTEIDGS
-742 TLGNL
+742 LGAFPQ
-747 PPVPGDSQTSYLI
+747 PPADAQTSFLI
-760 NSTAS
+760 NSTSVILYNNIPTS
-765 STYDGI
+765 SIQLVGQV
-771 PGPLR
+771 
-776 DEYSEIF
+776 F
-783 GGSLDINIK
+783 GGSTDVNFK
-792 RFPIQGTYFTNE
+792 RYPIQGTFYNLQVGNE
-804 DEELVPTGEFY
+804 VQLTPTGEYY
-815 TTTVLP
+815 TTTALP
-821 TSELY
+821 PSELY

-836 DNVPGFG
+836 NNVPGFG
-843 INSSELGWNQIKVKW
+843 GGNELGWNQIKSTW
-858 FPTENPAPTAHH
+858 FPANNTGANNFHY
-870 LDNIMVLVLDKS
+870 DNIMVLVLDKT
-882 APDYTLGQLLSFQ
+882 APDYSLGQLLSFQ
-895 DSELSGDANRN
+895 DSELSGDVNKTV
-906 ITTGTTIFPTSI
+906 TTGTTIFP
-918 NVNYANPDF
+918 NQLLVRHANPNPPF
-927 LSNGG
+927 NGID
-932 SNLNTTYIVPVLS
+932 LTTTYNVPILS

-950 SGTSSFASD
+950 TKTTNFAAD

-970 IGQYALLANPS
+970 IAQYVTLANPNS
-981 PDALSF
+981 HELSF
-987 GARYLQ
+987 GVRYLQ
-993 RIIPNI
+993 RITPPIGASVLNVPFIRIIPN
-999 GQTVLDIPT
+999 
-1008 FKVIPQL
+1008 KA
-1015 STGVIGY
+1015 TGVINAGY
-1022 DTTDGNYTYKY
+1022 SR
-1033 LTNYIT
+1033 LTNYVE
-1039 DYDEYKIVFL
+1039 DYDEYKLVFI
-1049 QRGIDAHSPRI
+1049 QRGVDAHSPRI
-1060 PQEIDLSRI
+1060 PQKIDLSRI
-1069 FGFPVYNSNLIVSG
+1069 FGYDYNTSSIPLIVEG

-1089 PITGTIFS
+1089 PITGTFYS
-1097 ERHDNTLN
+1097 DRHDETLN
-1105 NTSNLFKPSYAF
+1105 NTSNLFKRSYAF
-1117 TYTQNDYITTGNT
+1117 TYTQNDYITTGST

-1137 SVDSNLFNESTGT
+1137 SVDSNLFNAQTGF
-1150 LNYNGNN
+1150 LNLNGIN
-1157 INGNPYNFIGFDGN
+1157 INEDNPFAYIDPFSNNLG
-1171 GVSTNQVGTNILNDI
+1171 SYILDNI
-1186 TVSNGEVLTVNS
+1186 TVPNGQVLTINSNNNCNLNS
-1198 SNVCNELI
+1198 SSYNVNTFTKVFTQLESYLIAYGAENEYN
-1206 VTLASPNSFNPTSY
+1206 TFNFYTA
-1220 HVNSL
+1220 
-1225 TKIFTNSVSVPV
+1225 
-1237 DYGFWQDNDPAVPP
+1237 QR
-1251 SFQFFFKQVDNRC
+1251 DNRC
-1264 ASNRNVL
+1264 SGVKNVL
-1271 GYQGNEIV
+1271 GYQGDEIV

-1288 FSFNGQTGEFGL
+1288 FSIGNQTG
-1300 PPIFNSDMPTFTD
+1300 IAYFNDNSISDYLVPSFIDNTGAIPTEPQYLRD
-1313 GSGAEGSAGG
+1313 IGK
-1323 NFSAPYN
+1323 
-1330 GNPKFFSTQYSTG
+1330 PKFYSTQYSTG
-1343 MTTSLSNGSNIVF
+1343 MTTTLGNGLNIVF
-1356 RSDRLPTSTTIQT
+1356 RSDRLPTSTNTQINL
-1369 ARINSFLL
+1369 INSYLL
-1377 HQNSRFAIF
+1377 HQNSTFAIF
-1386 KVSDAGESTQVI
+1386 KVSDEGASSQVI
-1398 AIDTTPQTNNENS
+1398 TIDTTPQTNNENS

-1418 YAAVLES
+1418 YADVLDS
-1425 LSNCSEAVPL
+1425 LSDCTKAVPL
-1435 PCYGINSQN
+1435 SCYVIANG
-1444 QPIILPNCV
+1444 QPVIATNCN
-1453 EDYIDPS
+1453 ELYMDPS
-1460 DSKKYFLKGY
+1460 GSQKYFLQGY

-1476 SKPITTLGKDIKN
+1476 SKPITTLGQDIRN

-1494 TRINLNLALCFDIT
+1494 TRINLNLALCFDVA
-1508 SHNFTNQYVNGTL
+1508 SHNFTNQYINGTL

-1562 FQTPDQNNPETGSF
+1562 FETPDQNNPETGSF

-1606 KSDFIQELVY
+1606 KSDFIQELLY

-1643 ILSRLINTSFNDQI
+1643 ILSRLINTSFTQQLI
-1657 TPNTESGDEGSSDP
+1657 PNTDNPDEGSNDP
-1671 SVKALFSNSRWN
+1671 SVKALFSNTRWN
-1683 NNGATFVPGYVD
+1683 NNGVTLVPGYID
-1695 GDYSQMIAI
+1695 GDYSQMISI

-1715 ESYGSDSVY
+1715 EAYDSDSVFFGE
-1724 IGQNTISLGGG
+1724 INN
-1735 ASIGFPLFG
+1735 FPVFG
-1744 LLLTGNTQDRDYISP
+1744 LLLTGDTQDRDYISP

-1788 QEVPFYQWS
+1788 QEVPFYQWG
-1797 LDYLSQTPQNI
+1797 LDYVGQTPQNI

-1844 QADGYYIRGTQI
+1844 EANGYYIRGTQI